1 MRPILYE
8 QNETLFENNGIGI
21 LHDAETCTVTEVRN
35 GEFELEMEY
44 PLNGDWI
51 GEIRTERYILAKP
64 NDFDEPHAFRIYETD
79 DDLDGKKRTVKAVT
93 STDSLS
99 GILVKPF
106 AAVTSTPMDVWARIK
121 AHAVDPVNINFATD
135 ITTTAAMQHD
145 EIKNVL
151 SLISGTEGSMVDV
164 FGGEVLRTNNQ
175 IYLYRRRGHERVTT
189 IRPRKNLKNIKIVTS
204 MSGKYTSILPYAKYT
219 PEGENQKEV
228 VVYGDVVKSKYYN
241 DYFTKRMSPIDVTSK
256 VKEGKKDNEVKVI
269 TKDMVDKVSKKY
281 FEQNYG
287 VDLPN
292 IKIDVDMVPLSDT
305 TAWEKA
311 IIKALINI
319 KLCDTVEVYVPKI
332 GVNIIVK
339 VNKIEYDVLSER
351 IKKISAST
359 SGHDRATL
367 AEVQRAEWK
376 QMTNKVIADVLAPLE
391 ESVNNVIT
399 SLDGKSKNF
408 FGPDTPPTEG
418 LKANDIWYKTIGE
431 GEVEMY
437 RYDGTQWNLI
447 IPSNFGDAIDK
458 KIADYEKEIKSK
470 LDEFSVSNEEMKAK
484 VDKVTSDANEILKRA
499 STDQAA
505 QIAAAQSKL
514 AQIEKDF
521 NANREYLTRKI
532 GELIASGTQDEL
544 ALSTY
549 KQEVNHHLA
558 ELEKTMVSYGGEVS
572 SIKTLISQ
580 TNEKIELAAEKYK
593 EVKGDVNAAKA
604 RLNLIP
610 NEINL
615 AVSNASGETKKY
627 TDAQIKLSEGRIT
640 SSVTSSLNGTIS
652 GLISSSVVQEAGVIR
667 QAINSAKD
675 DMINTARTN
684 TNTVVETKIGELRQS
699 LVETVK
705 SIPRKYGG
713 RNYISRS
720 DRQLYSGTYNLN
732 NGYYVMMG
740 YNFVGGKT
748 LKELGVDR
756 NTRLIIQY
764 KIKFDQS
771 VTNAR
776 SIVEFYGNDSF
787 ISGSWPENIPSY
799 PDIRGSNISSDGWET
814 RVGYINLNEAM
825 WSSANNIR
833 FRVDNTNNKPFT
845 IKDCILHSAD
855 SVVDWSA
862 AVEDNLY
869 DTGGLNILRN
879 GDFQFNLSDS
889 VRRNNDGSGLLPAP
903 PQNATT
909 DFWDPVYYGG
919 NNGITYDFGNHGFT
933 KFNKKGVIHIYGT
946 SRSFN
951 WIEQRIQTL
960 NFKRGDIITISAD
973 ISAEGDK
980 STWLS
985 DDIFTFELF
994 ALNASG
1000 QEKSYRHNF
1009 RRHED
1014 GLKDVV
1020 HGDGQF
1026 YRFGTSF
1033 ELEDNAVQFR
1043 FRIAIYPNKTV
1054 NLYFTNFQI
1063 EQTKF
1068 VNGFKKNPLD
1078 IDITQNTKFQD
1089 VVSRV
1094 DLFSRTLGENE
1105 NGINTKISQMV
1116 MKSDEIQSFVQ
1127 NGGSPSGNIVLD
1139 TDTFENAKS
1148 NMTNTP
1154 GVMSLSPTPG
1164 NYGTNPYRIIVNK
1177 TNDTQRWKGVTLPL
1191 TIDKVK
1197 TGDTFTVSFKYKINS
1212 SMHKSGSS
1220 NYVVELKDHTR
1231 NKGQAIWSS
1240 GTTIELNRWL
1250 TFKRTFN
1257 IDKDMTFDSKDMHPF
1272 YFWVDKA
1279 GDFEIKEIMM
1289 ARGNK
1294 LPDEYSPAS
1303 WGSATMVNQLSNSYA
1318 IRALNS
1324 ANSIVSEV
1332 NVNTNGIRF
1341 KGKNLEFDGDA
1352 LIHNGIIKNAHIAD
1366 ATISSAKVASLDA
1379 SKVVGLEGVF
1389 DNLLANKAKIR
1400 RIFTDGI
1407 DIGNTTTMYA
1417 TNGILQ
1423 ISHKGGLTKDVT
1435 IRSNGRISSPAW
1447 INGRVS
1453 NNADYTPVMTNV
1465 SMNTPLGPRIPVSQ
1479 SGITVY
1485 GVRTMFIVTFSKA
1498 DTNEYDTHTYL
1509 YLNDGS
1515 NQNHTWYVP
1524 LKWPKTQ
1531 NDWNNGF
1538 Y

>member
-21 LHDAETCTVTEVRN
+21 LHDAETCIVTEVRN

-106 AAVTSTPMDVWARIK
+106 AAVTSTPMNVWERIK
-121 AHAVDPVNINFATD
+121 AHAVDPINIKFATD
-135 ITTTAAMQHD
+135 ITTTSAMQHD

-228 VVYGDVVKSKYYN
+228 VVYGDVVRSKYYN

-256 VKEGKKDNEVKVI
+256 VKEGKKDQEVKVI
-269 TKDMVDKVSKKY
+269 TKDMVDKVSAKY

-311 IIKALINI
+311 IIRALINI

-332 GVNIIVK
+332 GVNITVK

-359 SGHDRATL
+359 SGHDRSTL

-391 ESVNNVIT
+391 ESVNTVIS
-399 SLDGKSKNF
+399 SLDGKNQNF

-447 IPSNFGDAIDK
+447 IPANFGDAIDK

-470 LDEFSVSNEEMKAK
+470 LDEFSVSNKEMKVK

-572 SIKTLISQ
+572 NIKTLISQ
-580 TNEKIELAAEKYK
+580 TNEKIELAAEKYE

-604 RLNLIP
+604 RLELIP

-615 AVSNASGETKKY
+615 GVSKAKGDSQKY

-667 QAINSAKD
+667 QAINSAKN
-675 DMINTARTN
+675 DMLNAARTN

-699 LVETVK
+699 LVETMK
-705 SIPRKYGG
+705 SIPKKYGG

-720 DRQLYSGTYNLN
+720 DRPVRSGRYVLN
-732 NGYYVMMG
+732 NNGFATFHGYS
-740 YNFVGGKT
+740 FIGGQT
-748 LKELGVDR
+748 LKELGLKLND
-756 NTRLIIQY
+756 RLIIQY
-764 KIKFDQS
+764 KIKFDSQ
-771 VTNAR
+771 VAKAR
-776 SIVEFYGNDSF
+776 SIVEFYSNTSF
-787 ISGSWPENIPSY
+787 IGPWPVNIPDY
-799 PDIRGSNISSDGWET
+799 PEINAKNISSDRWET
-814 RVGYINLNEAM
+814 RVGYITLTEEILNNA
-825 WSSANNIR
+825 IKVQ
-833 FRVDNTNNKPFT
+833 FRVDDTNNVPFT

-869 DTGGLNILRN
+869 DTGGQNLLRN
-879 GDFQFNLSDS
+879 GDFQLNITDEEK
-889 VRRNNDGSGLLPAP
+889 AK
-903 PQNATT
+903 T
-909 DFWDPVYYGG
+909 DFWEIIHYGDDQG
-919 NNGITYDFGNHGFT
+919 MKIDLGNHGYSN
-933 KFNKKGVIHIYGT
+933 FNQAKGIVHFYGT
-946 SRSFN
+946 SGSYH
-951 WIEQRIQTL
+951 WIEQKVYNL
-960 NFKRGDIITISAD
+960 NLQKGDMVTISAD
-973 ISAEGDK
+973 IATEGIQTNTWNSDSIFAVEMVTTSA
-980 STWLS
+980 TR
-985 DDIFTFELF
+985 
-994 ALNASG
+994 
-1000 QEKSYRHNF
+1000 QEKSYRHHF
-1009 RRHED
+1009 RNHED
-1014 GLKDVV
+1014 GIIDLVPFKRAFNRV
-1020 HGDGQF
+1020 G
-1026 YRFGTSF
+1026 YSF
-1033 ELEDNAVQFR
+1033 ELEEDAVEVAVKFVV
-1043 FRIAIYPNKTV
+1043 FPNKTL
-1054 NLYFTNFQI
+1054 NLYFRNFQL

-1068 VNGFKKNPLD
+1068 INGFKKNPLD
-1078 IDITQNTKFQD
+1078 VDLTQNTKFQD

-1094 DLFSRTLGENE
+1094 DLFSRTIGENE
-1105 NGINTKISQMV
+1105 NGINTKIAQMV

-1127 NGGSPSGNIVLD
+1127 NGGSPSNNIILD
-1139 TDTFENAKS
+1139 TDTFENALS
-1148 NMTNTP
+1148 TLTITP
-1154 GVMSLSPTPG
+1154 GVMVKSPTPG
-1164 NYGTNPYRIIVNK
+1164 NYGTNPYRITVYK
-1177 TNDTQRWKGVTLPL
+1177 TDDTQRWKGVSLPL
-1191 TIDKVK
+1191 TIQSVKV
-1197 TGDTFTVSFKYKINS
+1197 GETFTISFKYKINS
-1212 SMHKSGSS
+1212 TMDKRGSS
-1220 NYVVELKDHTR
+1220 TYTVELKDHTR
-1231 NKGQAIWSS
+1231 NKGQAIWSIGANS
-1240 GTTIELNRWL
+1240 TAIEFNKWL

-1257 IDKDMTFDSKDMHPF
+1257 IDKDMTFDSKDLHPF

-1289 ARGNK
+1289 ARGNS

-1303 WGSATMVNQLSNSYA
+1303 WGSATVVNQLSNSYA

-1341 KGKNLEFDGDA
+1341 KGKNLEFDGNA
-1352 LIHNGIIKNAHIAD
+1352 LIHNGVIKNAHIAN

-1389 DNLLANKAKIR
+1389 DKLIADKGKIR
-1400 RIFTDGI
+1400 RIWTDGI
-1407 DIGNTTTMYA
+1407 DIGNTTTLHA
-1417 TNGILQ
+1417 ANGILN
-1423 ISHKGGLTKDVT
+1423 ITHKDGITNRVT
-1435 IRSNGRISSPAW
+1435 IRSNGRIATPAW
-1447 INGRVS
+1447 FNGRATDS
-1453 NNADYTPVMTNV
+1453 AEYTPVMTNV
-1465 SMNTPLGPRIPVSQ
+1465 WVNSPLASVRNDVDVFAVRGLFMVRFKGQ
-1479 SGITVY
+1479 S
-1485 GVRTMFIVTFSKA
+1485 
-1498 DTNEYDTHTYL
+1498 NEYGSSCWL
-1509 YLNDGS
+1509 YVNDGS
-1515 NQNHTWYVP
+1515 NQNHTYYVP
-1524 LKWPKTQ
+1524 LERAQ
-1531 NDWNNGF
+1531 IQSDWNKGF
-1538 Y
+1538 R

>member
-79 DDLDGKKRTVKAVT
+79 DDLDGKKRIVKAVT

-106 AAVTSTPMDVWARIK
+106 AAVTSTPMNVWERIK
-121 AHAVDPVNINFATD
+121 AHAVDPINIEFATD
-135 ITTTAAMQHD
+135 ITTTSAIQHD

-228 VVYGDVVKSKYYN
+228 VVYGDVVRSRYYN

-256 VKEGKKDNEVKVI
+256 VKEGKKDQEVKVI
-269 TKDMVDKVSKKY
+269 TKAMVDKVSAKY

-332 GVNIIVK
+332 GVNIAVK

-359 SGHDRATL
+359 SGHDRSTL

-391 ESVNNVIT
+391 ESVNTVIS
-399 SLDGKSKNF
+399 SLDGKNQNF
-408 FGPDTPPTEG
+408 FGPDTPTTEG

-447 IPSNFGDAIDK
+447 IPANFGDAIDK

-499 STDQAA
+499 SKDQAA
-505 QIAAAQSKL
+505 AIAEAQSKL

-532 GELIASGTQDEL
+532 GELISSGTQDEL

-572 SIKTLISQ
+572 NIKTLISQ
-580 TNEKIELAAEKYK
+580 TNEKIELAAEKYE

-604 RLNLIP
+604 RLNFIP

-615 AVSNASGETKKY
+615 AVSNASGESKKY

-640 SSVTSSLNGTIS
+640 SSVTSSLNGTMA

-667 QAINSAKD
+667 QAINASKNEMLNA
-675 DMINTARTN
+675 ARTN

-699 LVETVK
+699 LVETMK
-705 SIPRKYGG
+705 SIPKKYGG

-720 DRQLYSGTYNLN
+720 DRPIRSGDYRLGGNGFSVFPGYS
-732 NGYYVMMG
+732 
-740 YNFVGGKT
+740 FIGGQT
-748 LKELGVDR
+748 LKELGVKLND
-756 NTRLIIQY
+756 RLIIQY
-764 KIKFDQS
+764 KIKFDS
-771 VTNAR
+771 RVTNAR
-776 SIVEFYGNDSF
+776 SIAEFYSNSTFVGL
-787 ISGSWPENIPSY
+787 WPKNIPDY
-799 PDIRGSNISSDGWET
+799 PAITEKNISSDEWET
-814 RVGYINLNEAM
+814 RVGYINLTAEM
-825 WSSANNIR
+825 WSSATKIN
-833 FRVDNTNNKPFT
+833 FRVDDTNNVPFT

-869 DTGGLNILRN
+869 DTGGQNLLRN
-879 GDFQFNLSDS
+879 GDFQLNIS
-889 VRRNNDGSGLLPAP
+889 PEEKAK
-903 PQNATT
+903 T
-909 DFWDPVYYGG
+909 DFWDIVHYDNDQGMKIDLG
-919 NNGITYDFGNHGFT
+919 NNGYSN
-933 KFNKKGVIHIYGT
+933 FNQAKGIVHFYGT
-946 SRSFN
+946 SGSYH
-951 WIEQRIQTL
+951 WIKQKVYNL
-960 NFKRGDIITISAD
+960 NLQKGDMVTISAD
-973 ISAEGDK
+973 IATEGIQTNTWNSDSIFAVEMVTISATRQD
-980 STWLS
+980 
-985 DDIFTFELF
+985 
-994 ALNASG
+994 
-1000 QEKSYRHNF
+1000 KSYRHHF
-1009 RRHED
+1009 RNHED
-1014 GLKDVV
+1014 GIIDLVPFRRAFNRV
-1020 HGDGQF
+1020 G
-1026 YRFGTSF
+1026 YSF
-1033 ELEDNAVQFR
+1033 ELKEDAVEVAVKFVV
-1043 FRIAIYPNKTV
+1043 FPNKTL
-1054 NLYFTNFQI
+1054 NLYFRNFQL

-1068 VNGFKKNPLD
+1068 INGFKKNPLD
-1078 IDITQNTKFQD
+1078 VDLTQNTKFQE

-1094 DLFSRTLGENE
+1094 DLFSRTIGENE
-1105 NGINTKISQMV
+1105 NGINTKIAQMV

-1127 NGGSPSGNIVLD
+1127 NGGSPSNNIILD
-1139 TDTFENAKS
+1139 TDTFENALS
-1148 NMTNTP
+1148 NLTITP
-1154 GVMSLSPTPG
+1154 GVMVKSPTPG
-1164 NYGTNPYRIIVNK
+1164 NYGKNPYRISVYK
-1177 TNDTQRWKGVTLPL
+1177 TNDTQRWRGVSLPL
-1191 TIDKVK
+1191 TIQSVKV
-1197 TGDTFTVSFKYKINS
+1197 GDTFTVSFKYKINS
-1212 SMHKSGSS
+1212 AMDKRGSS
-1220 NYVVELKDHTR
+1220 TYAVELRDHTR
-1231 NKGQAIWSS
+1231 NKGQTIWSIGANS
-1240 GTTIELNRWL
+1240 TSIEFNKWL

-1257 IDKDMTFDSKDMHPF
+1257 IDKDMTFDSKYLHPF

-1279 GDFEIKEIMM
+1279 GDFEIAEIMM

-1341 KGKNLEFDGDA
+1341 KGKNLEFDGNA

-1389 DNLLANKAKIR
+1389 DNLLANKATIR

-1407 DIGNTTTMYA
+1407 DIGNTSTLYA
-1417 TNGILQ
+1417 SNGVLN
-1423 ISHKGGLTKDVT
+1423 ISHKDGITNRVT
-1435 IRSNGRISSPAW
+1435 IRSNGRIATPAW
-1447 INGRVS
+1447 FNGRATDS
-1453 NNADYTPVMTNV
+1453 AEYTPVMTNV
-1465 SMNTPLGPRIPVSQ
+1465 WVNSPLASVRNDVDVFAVRGLFMVRFKGQ
-1479 SGITVY
+1479 S
-1485 GVRTMFIVTFSKA
+1485 
-1498 DTNEYDTHTYL
+1498 NEYGSSCWL
-1509 YLNDGS
+1509 YVNDGS
-1515 NQNHTWYVP
+1515 NQNHTYYVP
-1524 LKWPKTQ
+1524 LERAQTQ
-1531 NDWNNGF
+1531 SDWNKGF
-1538 Y
+1538 R

>member
-106 AAVTSTPMDVWARIK
+106 AAVTSTPMNVWERIK
-121 AHAVDPVNINFATD
+121 AHAVDPINIKFATD
-135 ITTTAAMQHD
+135 ITTTSAMQHD

-228 VVYGDVVKSKYYN
+228 VVYGDVVRSKYYN

-256 VKEGKKDNEVKVI
+256 VKEGKKDQEVKVI
-269 TKDMVDKVSKKY
+269 TKAMVDKVSAKY

-311 IIKALINI
+311 IIRALINI

-332 GVNIIVK
+332 GVNITVK

-359 SGHDRATL
+359 SGHDRSTL

-391 ESVNNVIT
+391 ESVNTVIY
-399 SLDGKSKNF
+399 SLDGKNQNF

-447 IPSNFGDAIDK
+447 IPANFGDAIDK

-499 STDQAA
+499 SKDQAA
-505 QIAAAQSKL
+505 AIAEAQSKL

-532 GELIASGTQDEL
+532 GELIVSGTQDEL

-572 SIKTLISQ
+572 NIKTLISQ
-580 TNEKIELAAEKYK
+580 TNEKIELAAEKYN

-615 AVSNASGETKKY
+615 AVSNASGESKKY

-667 QAINSAKD
+667 QAINSAKN
-675 DMINTARTN
+675 DMLNAARTN

-699 LVETVK
+699 LVETMK
-705 SIPRKYGG
+705 SIPKKYGG

-720 DRQLYSGTYNLN
+720 DRPIRSGDYRLGGNGFSVFPGYS
-732 NGYYVMMG
+732 
-740 YNFVGGKT
+740 FIGGQT
-748 LKELGVDR
+748 LKELGVKLND
-756 NTRLIIQY
+756 RLIIQY
-764 KIKFDQS
+764 KIKFDS
-771 VTNAR
+771 RVTNAR
-776 SIVEFYGNDSF
+776 SIAEFHSNSTFVGR
-787 ISGSWPENIPSY
+787 WPENIPDY
-799 PDIRGSNISSDGWET
+799 PAITEKNISSDEWET
-814 RVGYINLNEAM
+814 RVGYINLTAEM
-825 WSSANNIR
+825 WSSATKIN
-833 FRVDNTNNKPFT
+833 FRVDDTNNVPFT

-869 DTGGLNILRN
+869 DTGGQNLLRN
-879 GDFQFNLSDS
+879 GDFQLNISDEEK
-889 VRRNNDGSGLLPAP
+889 AK
-903 PQNATT
+903 T
-909 DFWDPVYYGG
+909 DFWGIVHY
-919 NNGITYDFGNHGFT
+919 NNDQGMKIDLGNHGYNN
-933 KFNKKGVIHIYGT
+933 FNQAKGIIHFYGT
-946 SRSFN
+946 SGHYH
-951 WIEQRIQTL
+951 WLEQRVYNL
-960 NFKRGDIITISAD
+960 NLQKGDMVTISAD
-973 ISAEGDK
+973 IATEGKDTT
-980 STWLS
+980 TWNS
-985 DDIFTFELF
+985 DNIFTFELF
-994 ALNASG
+994 TTSASG
-1000 QEKSYRHNF
+1000 KETAYKHKF
-1009 RRHED
+1009 RNHED
-1014 GLKDVV
+1014 GLIDLVP
-1020 HGDGQF
+1020 F
-1026 YRFGTSF
+1026 RRAFNRIGTSF
-1033 ELEDNAVQFR
+1033 ELTDNAVQVFVKITV
-1043 FRIAIYPNKTV
+1043 FPDKTL
-1054 NLYFTNFQI
+1054 NLYFRNFQL

-1068 VNGFKKNPLD
+1068 INGFKKNPLD
-1078 IDITQNTKFQD
+1078 VDLTQNTKFQE

-1094 DLFSRTLGENE
+1094 DLFSRTIGENE
-1105 NGINTKISQMV
+1105 NGINTKIAQMV
-1116 MKSDEIQSFVQ
+1116 MKSNEIQTFVA
-1127 NGGSPSGNIVLD
+1127 NGGSPSNNIILD
-1139 TDTFENAKS
+1139 TDTFENALS
-1148 NMTNTP
+1148 NLTITP
-1154 GVMSLSPTPG
+1154 GVIVKSPTPG
-1164 NYGTNPYRIIVNK
+1164 NYGKNPYRITVYK
-1177 TNDTQRWKGVTLPL
+1177 TNDTQRWKGVSLPL
-1191 TIDKVK
+1191 TIQSVKV
-1197 TGDTFTVSFKYKINS
+1197 GDTFTVSFKYKINS

-1220 NYVVELKDHTR
+1220 NYVVELKDHNR
-1231 NKGQAIWSS
+1231 QKGQIIWSS
-1240 GTTIELNRWL
+1240 GTTIELDKWI

-1289 ARGNK
+1289 ARGNS
-1294 LPDEYSPAS
+1294 LPDEYSPGS
-1303 WGSATMVNQLSNSYA
+1303 WGSATVVNQLSNSYA

-1341 KGKNLEFDGDA
+1341 KGKNLEFDGNA
-1352 LIHNGIIKNAHIAD
+1352 LIHNGVIKNAHIAD

-1407 DIGNTTTMYA
+1407 DIGNTSTLYA
-1417 TNGILQ
+1417 SNGVLN
-1423 ISHKGGLTKDVT
+1423 ISHKDGITNRVT
-1435 IRSNGRISSPAW
+1435 IRSNGRIATPAW
-1447 INGRVS
+1447 FNGRATDS
-1453 NNADYTPVMTNV
+1453 AEYTPVMTNV
-1465 SMNTPLGPRIPVSQ
+1465 WVNSPLASVRNDVDVFAVRGLFMVRFKGQ
-1479 SGITVY
+1479 S
-1485 GVRTMFIVTFSKA
+1485 
-1498 DTNEYDTHTYL
+1498 NEYGSSCWL
-1509 YLNDGS
+1509 YVNDGS
-1515 NQNHTWYVP
+1515 NQNHTYYVP
-1524 LKWPKTQ
+1524 LERAQTQ
-1531 NDWNNGF
+1531 SDWNKGF
-1538 Y
+1538 R

>member
-106 AAVTSTPMDVWARIK
+106 AAVTSTPMNVWERIK
-121 AHAVDPVNINFATD
+121 AHAVDPINIKFATD
-135 ITTTAAMQHD
+135 ITTTSAMQHD

-228 VVYGDVVKSKYYN
+228 VVYGDVVRSRYYN

-256 VKEGKKDNEVKVI
+256 VKEGKKDQEVKVI
-269 TKDMVDKVSKKY
+269 TKDMVDKVSAKY

-311 IIKALINI
+311 IIRALINI

-332 GVNIIVK
+332 GVNITVK

-359 SGHDRATL
+359 SGHDRSTL

-391 ESVNNVIT
+391 ESVNTVIS
-399 SLDGKSKNF
+399 SLDGKNQNF

-470 LDEFSVSNEEMKAK
+470 LDEFSVSNEAMKVK

-521 NANREYLTRKI
+521 NANREYLTQKI

-572 SIKTLISQ
+572 NIKTLISQ
-580 TNEKIELAAEKYK
+580 TNEKIELAAEKYN

-615 AVSNASGETKKY
+615 AVSNASGESKKY

-640 SSVTSSLNGTIS
+640 SSVTSSLNGTMA

-675 DMINTARTN
+675 DMLNTARKN
-684 TNTVVETKIGELRQS
+684 TNTIVETKIGELRQS
-699 LVETVK
+699 LVETMK
-705 SIPRKYGG
+705 SIPKKYGG

-720 DRQLYSGTYNLN
+720 DRPIRSGDYRLGGNGFSVFPGYS
-732 NGYYVMMG
+732 
-740 YNFVGGKT
+740 FIGGQT
-748 LKELGVDR
+748 LKELGVKLND
-756 NTRLIIQY
+756 RLIIQY
-764 KIKFDQS
+764 KIKFDS
-771 VTNAR
+771 RVTNAR
-776 SIVEFYGNDSF
+776 SISEFHSNSTFVGR
-787 ISGSWPENIPSY
+787 WPENIPDY
-799 PDIRGSNISSDGWET
+799 PAITEKNISSDEWET
-814 RVGYINLNEAM
+814 RVGYINLTAEM
-825 WSSANNIR
+825 WSSATKIN
-833 FRVDNTNNKPFT
+833 FRVDDTNNVPFT

-869 DTGGLNILRN
+869 DTGGQNLLRN
-879 GDFQFNLSDS
+879 GDFQLNISDEEK
-889 VRRNNDGSGLLPAP
+889 AK
-903 PQNATT
+903 T
-909 DFWDPVYYGG
+909 DFWGIVHY
-919 NNGITYDFGNHGFT
+919 NNDQGMKIDLGNHGYNN
-933 KFNKKGVIHIYGT
+933 FNQAKGIIHFYGT
-946 SRSFN
+946 SGHYH
-951 WIEQRIQTL
+951 WLEQMVYNL
-960 NFKRGDIITISAD
+960 NLQKGDMVTISAD
-973 ISAEGDK
+973 IATEGKDTT
-980 STWLS
+980 TWNS
-985 DDIFTFELF
+985 DNIFTFELF
-994 ALNASG
+994 TTSASG
-1000 QEKSYRHNF
+1000 KETVYRHKF
-1009 RRHED
+1009 RNHED
-1014 GLKDVV
+1014 GLIDLVP
-1020 HGDGQF
+1020 F
-1026 YRFGTSF
+1026 RRAFNRIGTSF
-1033 ELEDNAVQFR
+1033 ELTDDAVQVFVKITV
-1043 FRIAIYPNKTV
+1043 FPDKTL
-1054 NLYFTNFQI
+1054 NLYFRNFQL

-1068 VNGFKKNPLD
+1068 INGFKKNPLD
-1078 IDITQNTKFQD
+1078 VDLTQNTKFQE

-1094 DLFSRTLGENE
+1094 DLFSRTIGENE
-1105 NGINTKISQMV
+1105 NGINTKIAQMV
-1116 MKSDEIQSFVQ
+1116 MKSNEIQTFVA
-1127 NGGSPSGNIVLD
+1127 NGGSPSNNIILD
-1139 TDTFENAKS
+1139 TDTFENALS
-1148 NMTNTP
+1148 NLTITP
-1154 GVMSLSPTPG
+1154 GVMVKSPTPG
-1164 NYGTNPYRIIVNK
+1164 NYGKNPYRITVYK
-1177 TNDTQRWKGVTLPL
+1177 TNDTQRWKGVSLPL
-1191 TIDKVK
+1191 TIQSVKV
-1197 TGDTFTVSFKYKINS
+1197 GDTFTLSFKYKINS

-1231 NKGQAIWSS
+1231 QKGQEIWSS
-1240 GTTIELNRWL
+1240 GTTIELDKWI

-1257 IDKDMTFDSKDMHPF
+1257 IDKDMTFDSKDLHPF

-1289 ARGNK
+1289 ARGNS
-1294 LPDEYSPAS
+1294 LPDEYSPGS
-1303 WGSATMVNQLSNSYA
+1303 WGSATVVNQLSNSYA

-1341 KGKNLEFDGDA
+1341 KGKNLEFDGNA
-1352 LIHNGIIKNAHIAD
+1352 LIHNGVIKNAHIAD

-1407 DIGNTTTMYA
+1407 DIGNTSTLYA
-1417 TNGILQ
+1417 SNGVLN
-1423 ISHKGGLTKDVT
+1423 ISHKDGITNRVT
-1435 IRSNGRISSPAW
+1435 IRSNGRIATPAW
-1447 INGRVS
+1447 FNGRATDS
-1453 NNADYTPVMTNV
+1453 AEYTPVMTNV
-1465 SMNTPLGPRIPVSQ
+1465 WVNSPLASVRNDVDVFAVRGLFMVRFKGQ
-1479 SGITVY
+1479 S
-1485 GVRTMFIVTFSKA
+1485 
-1498 DTNEYDTHTYL
+1498 NEYGSSCWL
-1509 YLNDGS
+1509 YVNDGS
-1515 NQNHTWYVP
+1515 NQNHTYYVP
-1524 LKWPKTQ
+1524 LERAQTQ
-1531 NDWNNGF
+1531 SDWNKGF
-1538 Y
+1538 R

>member
-106 AAVTSTPMDVWARIK
+106 AAVTSTPMNVWERIK
-121 AHAVDPVNINFATD
+121 AHAVDPINIKFATD
-135 ITTTAAMQHD
+135 ITTSSAMQHD

-228 VVYGDVVKSKYYN
+228 VVYGDVVRSRYYN

-256 VKEGKKDNEVKVI
+256 VKEGKKDQEVKVI
-269 TKDMVDKVSKKY
+269 TKAMVDKVSAKY

-311 IIKALINI
+311 IIRALINI

-332 GVNIIVK
+332 GVNITVK

-359 SGHDRATL
+359 SGHDRSTL

-391 ESVNNVIT
+391 ESVNTVIS
-399 SLDGKSKNF
+399 SLDGKNQNF

-447 IPSNFGDAIDK
+447 IPANFGDAIDK

-470 LDEFSVSNEEMKAK
+470 LDEFSISNEEMKAK

-499 STDQAA
+499 STDQAT

-572 SIKTLISQ
+572 NIKTLISQ
-580 TNEKIELAAEKYK
+580 TNEKIELAAEKYN
-593 EVKGDVNAAKA
+593 EVKGDVNATKA

-615 AVSNASGETKKY
+615 AVSNASGESKKY

-640 SSVTSSLNGTIS
+640 SSVTSSLNGTMA

-667 QAINSAKD
+667 QAINSAKN
-675 DMINTARTN
+675 DMLSAARTN
-684 TNTVVETKIGELRQS
+684 TNTVVETKIGELRQN
-699 LVETVK
+699 LVETMK
-705 SIPRKYGG
+705 SIPKKYGG

-720 DRQLYSGTYNLN
+720 DRPIRSGDYRLGRNGFSVFPGYS
-732 NGYYVMMG
+732 
-740 YNFVGGKT
+740 FIGGQT
-748 LKELGVDR
+748 LKELGVKLND
-756 NTRLIIQY
+756 RLIIQY
-764 KIKFDQS
+764 KIKFNS
-771 VTNAR
+771 RVTNAR
-776 SIVEFYGNDSF
+776 SIAEFHSNSTFVGR
-787 ISGSWPENIPSY
+787 WPENIPDY
-799 PDIRGSNISSDGWET
+799 PAITEKNISSDEWET
-814 RVGYINLNEAM
+814 RVGYINLTAEM
-825 WSSANNIR
+825 WSSATKIN
-833 FRVDNTNNKPFT
+833 FRVDDTNNVPFT

-869 DTGGLNILRN
+869 DTGGQNLLRN
-879 GDFQFNLSDS
+879 GDFQLNISDEEK
-889 VRRNNDGSGLLPAP
+889 AK
-903 PQNATT
+903 T
-909 DFWDPVYYGG
+909 DFWGIVHY
-919 NNGITYDFGNHGFT
+919 NNDQGMKIDLGNHGYNN
-933 KFNKKGVIHIYGT
+933 FNQAKGIIHFYGT
-946 SRSFN
+946 SGHYH
-951 WIEQRIQTL
+951 WLEQRVYNL
-960 NFKRGDIITISAD
+960 NLQKGDMVTISSD
-973 ISAEGDK
+973 IATEGKDTT
-980 STWLS
+980 TWNS
-985 DDIFTFELF
+985 DNIFTFELF
-994 ALNASG
+994 TTSASG
-1000 QEKSYRHNF
+1000 KETAYRHKF
-1009 RRHED
+1009 RNHED
-1014 GLKDVV
+1014 GLIDLVP
-1020 HGDGQF
+1020 F
-1026 YRFGTSF
+1026 RRAFNRIGTSF
-1033 ELEDNAVQFR
+1033 ELTDDAVQVFVKITV
-1043 FRIAIYPNKTV
+1043 FPNKTL
-1054 NLYFTNFQI
+1054 NLYFRNFQL

-1068 VNGFKKNPLD
+1068 INGFKKNPLD
-1078 IDITQNTKFQD
+1078 VDLTQNTKFQE

-1094 DLFSRTLGENE
+1094 DLFSRTIGENE
-1105 NGINTKISQMV
+1105 NGINTKIAQMV
-1116 MKSDEIQSFVQ
+1116 MKSNEIQTFVA
-1127 NGGSPSGNIVLD
+1127 NGGSPSNNIILD
-1139 TDTFENAKS
+1139 TDTFENALS
-1148 NMTNTP
+1148 NLTITP
-1154 GVMSLSPTPG
+1154 GVMVKSPTPG
-1164 NYGTNPYRIIVNK
+1164 NYGMNPYRITVYK
-1177 TNDTQRWKGVTLPL
+1177 TNDTQRWKGVSLPL
-1191 TIDKVK
+1191 TIQSVKV
-1197 TGDTFTVSFKYKINS
+1197 GDTFTVSFKYKINS

-1220 NYVVELKDHTR
+1220 VYAVELKDHTR
-1231 NKGQAIWSS
+1231 QKGQAIWYS
-1240 GTTIELNRWL
+1240 GTTIELDKWI

-1257 IDKDMTFDSKDMHPF
+1257 IDKDMTFDSKYMHPF

-1279 GDFEIKEIMM
+1279 GDFEIKELMM
-1289 ARGNK
+1289 ARGNS
-1294 LPDEYSPAS
+1294 LPDEYSPGS
-1303 WGSATMVNQLSNSYA
+1303 WGSATVVNQLSNSYA

-1341 KGKNLEFDGDA
+1341 KGKNLEFDGNA
-1352 LIHNGIIKNAHIAD
+1352 LIHNGVIKNAHIAD

-1407 DIGNTTTMYA
+1407 DIGNTSTLYA
-1417 TNGILQ
+1417 SNGVLN
-1423 ISHKGGLTKDVT
+1423 ISHKDGITNRVT
-1435 IRSNGRISSPAW
+1435 IRSNGRIATPAW
-1447 INGRVS
+1447 FNGRATDS
-1453 NNADYTPVMTNV
+1453 AEYTPVMTNV
-1465 SMNTPLGPRIPVSQ
+1465 WVNSPLASVRNDVDVFAVRGLFMVRFQGQ
-1479 SGITVY
+1479 S
-1485 GVRTMFIVTFSKA
+1485 
-1498 DTNEYDTHTYL
+1498 NEYGSSCWL
-1509 YLNDGS
+1509 YVNDGS
-1515 NQNHTWYVP
+1515 NQNHTYYVP
-1524 LKWPKTQ
+1524 LERAQTQ
-1531 NDWNNGF
+1531 SDWNKGF
-1538 Y
+1538 R

>member
-106 AAVTSTPMDVWARIK
+106 AAVTSTPMNVWERIK
-121 AHAVDPVNINFATD
+121 AHAVDPINIKFATD
-135 ITTTAAMQHD
+135 ITTTSAMQHD

-228 VVYGDVVKSKYYN
+228 VVYGDVVRSKYYN

-256 VKEGKKDNEVKVI
+256 VKEGKKDQEVKVI
-269 TKDMVDKVSKKY
+269 TKAMVDKVSAKY

-311 IIKALINI
+311 IIRALINI

-332 GVNIIVK
+332 GVNITVK

-359 SGHDRATL
+359 SGHDRSTL

-376 QMTNKVIADVLAPLE
+376 QMANKVIADVLAPLE
-391 ESVNNVIT
+391 ESVNTVIS
-399 SLDGKSKNF
+399 SLDGKNQNF

-447 IPSNFGDAIDK
+447 IPANFGDAIDK

-514 AQIEKDF
+514 AKIEKDF
-521 NANREYLTRKI
+521 NANREYLTQKI

-572 SIKTLISQ
+572 NIKTLISQ
-580 TNEKIELAAEKYK
+580 TNEKIELAAEKYE
-593 EVKGDVNAAKA
+593 EVKGDVTAAKA
-604 RLNLIP
+604 RLELIP

-615 AVSNASGETKKY
+615 GVSKAKGDSQKY

-640 SSVTSSLNGTIS
+640 SSVTSSLNGTMA

-675 DMINTARTN
+675 DMINAARTN

-799 PDIRGSNISSDGWET
+799 PEIRDSNISSDGWET

-833 FRVDNTNNKPFT
+833 FRVDGSNNKPFT

-889 VRRNNDGSGLLPAP
+889 VRRNNDGSRLLPAP

-951 WIEQRIQTL
+951 WIEQRIQNL

-985 DDIFTFELF
+985 YDIFTFELF
-994 ALNASG
+994 SLNASG

-1009 RRHED
+1009 RSHED

-1043 FRIAIYPNKTV
+1043 FRIAIYPKKTV

-1078 IDITQNTKFQD
+1078 FDITQNTKFQD

-1094 DLFSRTLGENE
+1094 DLFSRTLGESE

-1127 NGGSPSGNIVLD
+1127 NGGSPSGNIILD

-1164 NYGTNPYRIIVNK
+1164 NYGKNPYRIIVNK

-1191 TIDKVK
+1191 TIQSVKV
-1197 TGDTFTVSFKYKINS
+1197 GDTFTVSFKYRINS
-1212 SMHKSGSS
+1212 AIDKRGSS
-1220 NYVVELKDHTR
+1220 TYAIELKDHTR
-1231 NKGQAIWSS
+1231 QKSQGIWSIGANS
-1240 GTTIELNRWL
+1240 ASIEFNKWI

-1279 GDFEIKEIMM
+1279 GEFEIAEIMM

-1332 NVNTNGIRF
+1332 NINSNGIRF
-1341 KGKNLEFDGDA
+1341 KGKNLEFDGNA

-1407 DIGNTTTMYA
+1407 DIGNTTTLYA
-1417 TNGILQ
+1417 TNGVLN
-1423 ISHKGGLTKDVT
+1423 ISHKGGLTNAVT
-1435 IRSNGRISSPAW
+1435 IRSNGRIATPAW
-1447 INGRVS
+1447 FNGRATDDA
-1453 NNADYTPVMTNV
+1453 NYTPVMTNI
-1465 SMNTPLGPRIPVSQ
+1465 SYNNPLAPRNAGV
-1479 SGITVY
+1479 TVY
-1485 GVRTMFIVTFSKA
+1485 GVRGLFMITFSGQ
-1498 DTNEYDTHTYL
+1498 TNEYGSNAWL
-1509 YLNDGS
+1509 YINDGS
-1515 NQNHTWYVP
+1515 NQNHTYFVP
-1524 LKWPKTQ
+1524 LKKAGNQ
-1531 NDWNNGF
+1531 GDWNNGF

>member
-106 AAVTSTPMDVWARIK
+106 AAVTSTPMNVWERIK
-121 AHAVDPVNINFATD
+121 AHAVDPINIKFATD
-135 ITTTAAMQHD
+135 ITTTSAMEHD

-228 VVYGDVVKSKYYN
+228 VVYGDVVRSKYYN

-256 VKEGKKDNEVKVI
+256 VKEGKKDQEVKVI
-269 TKDMVDKVSKKY
+269 TKAMVDKVSAKY

-311 IIKALINI
+311 IIRALINI

-332 GVNIIVK
+332 GVNITVK

-359 SGHDRATL
+359 SGHDRSTL

-391 ESVNNVIT
+391 ESVNTVIS
-399 SLDGKSKNF
+399 SLDGKNQNF

-447 IPSNFGDAIDK
+447 IPANFGDAIDK

-470 LDEFSVSNEEMKAK
+470 LDEFSVSNEEMKTK
-484 VDKVTSDANEILKRA
+484 VDKVMTDANEILKRA

-505 QIAAAQSKL
+505 AIAEAQSKL

-532 GELIASGTQDEL
+532 GELISSETQDEL

-572 SIKTLISQ
+572 NIKTLISQ
-580 TNEKIELAAEKYK
+580 TNEKIELAAEKYE

-615 AVSNASGETKKY
+615 AVSNASGESKKY

-640 SSVTSSLNGTIS
+640 SSVTSSLNGTMD

-675 DMINTARTN
+675 DMLNAARTN

-748 LKELGVDR
+748 LKELGVAR

-776 SIVEFYGNDSF
+776 SIVEFYGNDLF
-787 ISGSWPENIPSY
+787 ISNSWPENIPSY
-799 PDIRGSNISSDGWET
+799 PEIKGFNISSDGWET
-814 RVGYINLNEAM
+814 RVGYINLNDAM

-833 FRVDNTNNKPFT
+833 FRIDGSNNIPFT

-869 DTGGLNILRN
+869 DTGGINILRN

-889 VRRNNDGSGLLPAP
+889 VRRNNDGSRLLPAP
-903 PQNATT
+903 SQNATT

-946 SRSFN
+946 SKSFN
-951 WIEQRIQTL
+951 WIEQRIQNL

-973 ISAEGDK
+973 ISAEGNK

-1000 QEKSYRHNF
+1000 QEKSYRHKF
-1009 RRHED
+1009 RNHED

-1043 FRIAIYPNKTV
+1043 FRIAIYPKKTV

-1078 IDITQNTKFQD
+1078 VDITQNTKFQD

-1094 DLFSRTLGENE
+1094 DLFSRTLGESE

-1164 NYGTNPYRIIVNK
+1164 NYGTNPYRITVNK
-1177 TNDTQRWKGVTLPL
+1177 TNDMQRWKGVTLPL
-1191 TIDKVK
+1191 TIRSVKV
-1197 TGDTFTVSFKYKINS
+1197 GDTFTVSFKYKINS

-1220 NYVVELKDHTR
+1220 VYVVELKDHTR
-1231 NKGQAIWSS
+1231 DKGQAIWYS
-1240 GTTIELNRWL
+1240 GTTIELNKWI

-1279 GDFEIKEIMM
+1279 GEFEIAEIMM

-1303 WGSATMVNQLSNSYA
+1303 WGSATIVNQLSNSYA

-1341 KGKNLEFDGDA
+1341 KGKNLEFDGNA
-1352 LIHNGIIKNAHIAD
+1352 LIHNGVIKNAHIAD
-1366 ATISSAKVASLDA
+1366 ATISSAKVATLDA
-1379 SKVVGLEGVF
+1379 SKVVGLEAVF
-1389 DNLLANKAKIR
+1389 DNLLANKAKIK

-1407 DIGNTTTMYA
+1407 DIGNTTTVYA
-1417 TNGILQ
+1417 SNGVLN
-1423 ISHKGGLTKDVT
+1423 ISHKGGLTNTIT
-1435 IRSNGRISSPAW
+1435 IRSNGRIATPAW
-1447 INGRVS
+1447 FYGRATDDA
-1453 NNADYTPVMTNV
+1453 NYTPVMTNV
-1465 SMNTPLGPRIPVSQ
+1465 SYNNPLAPRNAGV
-1479 SGITVY
+1479 TVY
-1485 GVRTMFIVTFSKA
+1485 GVRGLFMITFSGQ
-1498 DTNEYDTHTYL
+1498 TNEYGSSSWL
-1509 YLNDGS
+1509 YVNDGS
-1515 NQNHTWYVP
+1515 DKNHTYYVP
-1524 LKWPKTQ
+1524 LKKARNQ
-1531 NDWNNGF
+1531 GDWNNGF

>member
-21 LHDAETCTVTEVRN
+21 LHDSETCTVTEVRN

-106 AAVTSTPMDVWARIK
+106 AAVTSTPMNVWERIK
-121 AHAVDPVNINFATD
+121 AHAVDPINIKFATD
-135 ITTTAAMQHD
+135 ITTTSAMQHD

-228 VVYGDVVKSKYYN
+228 VVYGDVVRSKYYN

-256 VKEGKKDNEVKVI
+256 VKEGKKDQEVKVI
-269 TKDMVDKVSKKY
+269 TKAMVDKVSAKY

-311 IIKALINI
+311 IIRALINI

-332 GVNIIVK
+332 GVNITVK

-359 SGHDRATL
+359 SGHDRSTL

-391 ESVNNVIT
+391 ESVNTVIS
-399 SLDGKSKNF
+399 SLDGKNQNF

-499 STDQAA
+499 SKDQAA
-505 QIAAAQSKL
+505 AIAEAQSKL

-532 GELIASGTQDEL
+532 GELITSGTQDEL

-572 SIKTLISQ
+572 NIKTLISQ
-580 TNEKIELAAEKYK
+580 TNEKIELAAEKYN

-610 NEINL
+610 NKINL
-615 AVSNASGETKKY
+615 AVSNASGESKKY

-640 SSVTSSLNGTIS
+640 SSVTSSLNGTMA

-667 QAINSAKD
+667 QAINSAKN
-675 DMINTARTN
+675 DMLSAARTN

-699 LVETVK
+699 LVETMK
-705 SIPRKYGG
+705 SIPKKYGG

-720 DRQLYSGTYNLN
+720 DRPVRSGDYRLGGNGFSVFPGYS
-732 NGYYVMMG
+732 
-740 YNFVGGKT
+740 FIGGQT
-748 LKELGVDR
+748 LKELGVKLND
-756 NTRLIIQY
+756 RLIIQY
-764 KIKFDQS
+764 KIKFDS
-771 VTNAR
+771 RVTNAR
-776 SIVEFYGNDSF
+776 SIAEFYSNSTFVGR
-787 ISGSWPENIPSY
+787 WPENIPDY
-799 PDIRGSNISSDGWET
+799 PAITEKNISSDEWET
-814 RVGYINLNEAM
+814 RVGYINLTAEM
-825 WSSANNIR
+825 WSSATNIN
-833 FRVDNTNNKPFT
+833 FRVDDTNNVPFT

-869 DTGGLNILRN
+869 DTGGQNLLRN
-879 GDFQFNLSDS
+879 GDFQLNISDEEK
-889 VRRNNDGSGLLPAP
+889 AK
-903 PQNATT
+903 T
-909 DFWDPVYYGG
+909 DFWGIVHY
-919 NNGITYDFGNHGFT
+919 NNDQGMKIDLGNHGYNN
-933 KFNKKGVIHIYGT
+933 FNQAKGIIHFYGT
-946 SRSFN
+946 SGHYH
-951 WIEQRIQTL
+951 WLEQRVYNL
-960 NFKRGDIITISAD
+960 NLQKGDMVTISAD
-973 ISAEGDK
+973 IATEFK
-980 STWLS
+980 NTTTWNS
-985 DDIFTFELF
+985 DNIFTFELF
-994 ALNASG
+994 TTSASG
-1000 QEKSYRHNF
+1000 KETAYRHKF
-1009 RRHED
+1009 RNHED
-1014 GLKDVV
+1014 GLIDLVP
-1020 HGDGQF
+1020 F
-1026 YRFGTSF
+1026 RRAFNRIGTSF
-1033 ELEDNAVQFR
+1033 ELTDDAVQVFVKITV
-1043 FRIAIYPNKTV
+1043 FPDKTL
-1054 NLYFTNFQI
+1054 NLYFRNFQL

-1068 VNGFKKNPLD
+1068 INGFKKNPLD
-1078 IDITQNTKFQD
+1078 VDLTQNTKFQE

-1094 DLFSRTLGENE
+1094 DLFSRTIGENE
-1105 NGINTKISQMV
+1105 NGINTKIAQMV
-1116 MKSDEIQSFVQ
+1116 MKSNEIQTFVA
-1127 NGGSPSGNIVLD
+1127 NGGSPSNNIILD
-1139 TDTFENAKS
+1139 TDTFENALS
-1148 NMTNTP
+1148 NLTITP
-1154 GVMSLSPTPG
+1154 GVMVKSPTPG
-1164 NYGTNPYRIIVNK
+1164 NYGKNPYRITVYK
-1177 TNDTQRWKGVTLPL
+1177 TNDTQRWRGVSLPL
-1191 TIDKVK
+1191 TIQSVKV
-1197 TGDTFTVSFKYKINS
+1197 GDTFTVSFKYKINS

-1220 NYVVELKDHTR
+1220 SYVVELKDHTR
-1231 NKGQAIWSS
+1231 QKGQTIWSS
-1240 GTTIELNRWL
+1240 GTTIELDKWI

-1257 IDKDMTFDSKDMHPF
+1257 IDKDMTFDSKDLHPF

-1289 ARGNK
+1289 ARGNS
-1294 LPDEYSPAS
+1294 LPDEYSPGS

-1332 NVNTNGIRF
+1332 NVNTNGVRF
-1341 KGKNLEFDGDA
+1341 KGKNLEFDGNA
-1352 LIHNGIIKNAHIAD
+1352 LIHNGVIKNAHIAD

-1407 DIGNTTTMYA
+1407 DIGNTSTLYA
-1417 TNGILQ
+1417 SNGVLN
-1423 ISHKGGLTKDVT
+1423 ISHKDGITNRVT
-1435 IRSNGRISSPAW
+1435 IRSNGRIATPAW
-1447 INGRVS
+1447 FNGRATDS
-1453 NNADYTPVMTNV
+1453 AEYTPVMTNV
-1465 SMNTPLGPRIPVSQ
+1465 WVNSPLAS
-1479 SGITVY
+1479 
-1485 GVRTMFIVTFSKA
+1485 VRNDVDVFAVRGLFMVRFKRQI
-1498 DTNEYDTHTYL
+1498 NEYGSSCWL
-1509 YLNDGS
+1509 YVNDGS
-1515 NQNHTWYVP
+1515 NQNHTYYVP
-1524 LKWPKTQ
+1524 LERAQTQ
-1531 NDWNNGF
+1531 SDWNKGF
-1538 Y
+1538 R

>member
-51 GEIRTERYILAKP
+51 SEIRTERYILAKP

-121 AHAVDPVNINFATD
+121 VHAVDPININFATD

-228 VVYGDVVKSKYYN
+228 VVYGDVVRSKYYN

-256 VKEGKKDNEVKVI
+256 VKEGKKDQEVKVI
-269 TKDMVDKVSKKY
+269 TKAMVDKVSAKY

-311 IIKALINI
+311 IIRALINI

-332 GVNIIVK
+332 GVNITVK

-359 SGHDRATL
+359 SGHDRSTL

-391 ESVNNVIT
+391 ESVNTVIS
-399 SLDGKSKNF
+399 SLDGKNQNF

-447 IPSNFGDAIDK
+447 IPANFGDAIDK

-470 LDEFSVSNEEMKAK
+470 LDEFSVSNEAMKAK

-549 KQEVNHHLA
+549 KQEVNHHLS

-572 SIKTLISQ
+572 NIKTLISQ

-604 RLNLIP
+604 RLELIP

-615 AVSNASGETKKY
+615 AVSNASGESKKY

-640 SSVTSSLNGTIS
+640 SSVSNSLNGTIS

-675 DMINTARTN
+675 DMLNAARTN

-720 DRQLYSGTYNLN
+720 DKQLYSGTYNLN

-748 LKELGVDR
+748 LKKLGVDR

-776 SIVEFYGNDSF
+776 SIVEFYGNDLF

-799 PDIRGSNISSDGWET
+799 PEIRGSNISSDGWET
-814 RVGYINLNEAM
+814 RVGYINLNEDM

-869 DTGGLNILRN
+869 DTGGINILRN

-903 PQNATT
+903 TQNATT

-951 WIEQRIQTL
+951 WIEQRIQNL

-1009 RRHED
+1009 RNHED

-1043 FRIAIYPNKTV
+1043 FRIAIYPKKTV

-1127 NGGSPSGNIVLD
+1127 NGGSPSGNIILD
-1139 TDTFENAKS
+1139 TDTFEHALS
-1148 NMTNTP
+1148 NFTNTP
-1154 GVMSLSPTPG
+1154 NEVSKSPTPG
-1164 NYGTNPYRIIVNK
+1164 NYGKNPYRITVNK
-1177 TNDTQRWKGVTLPL
+1177 SDLSRRWQGVTLPL
-1191 TIDKVK
+1191 TIGSVK
-1197 TGDTFTVSFKYKINS
+1197 AGETFTISFKYKINKAMDRRGTS
-1212 SMHKSGSS
+1212 TYYM
-1220 NYVVELKDHTR
+1220 ELKDHTR
-1231 NKGQAIWSS
+1231 QKATGIWNINSNTPAGS
-1240 GTTIELNRWL
+1240 IQYDTWVP
-1250 TFKRTFN
+1250 FKRTFN

-1341 KGKNLEFDGDA
+1341 KGKNLEFDGNA
-1352 LIHNGIIKNAHIAD
+1352 LIHNGVIKNAHIAD
-1366 ATISSAKVASLDA
+1366 ATISSAKVATLDA
-1379 SKVVGLEGVF
+1379 SKVVGLEAVF
-1389 DNLLANKAKIR
+1389 NNLIAKQAAIQR
-1400 RIFTDGI
+1400 LFTSGI
-1407 DIGNTTTMYA
+1407 DIGDTTTLYA
-1417 TNGILQ
+1417 KDGILN
-1423 ISHKGGLTKDVT
+1423 ILYKGGLTKDVT
-1435 IRSNGRISSPAW
+1435 IRSNGRMAGPTW
-1447 INGRVS
+1447 FNGRVTS
-1453 NNADYTPVMTNV
+1453 STDYTPVMTNV
-1465 SMNTPLGPRIPVSQ
+1465 WVNSPLWPRNNGVNI
-1479 SGITVY
+1479 Y
-1485 GVRTMFIVTFSKA
+1485 GVRGLFMITFS
-1498 DTNEYDTHTYL
+1498 DETNEYGSSAWL
-1509 YLNDGS
+1509 YVNDGS
-1515 NQNHTWYVP
+1515 IKNHTYYVP
-1524 LKWPKTQ
+1524 LKKAGNQ
-1531 NDWNNGF
+1531 GDWNNGF

>member
-106 AAVTSTPMDVWARIK
+106 AAVTSTPMNVWERIK
-121 AHAVDPVNINFATD
+121 AHAVDPINIKFATD
-135 ITTTAAMQHD
+135 ITTTSAMQHD

-228 VVYGDVVKSKYYN
+228 VVYGDVVRSRYYN

-256 VKEGKKDNEVKVI
+256 VKEGKKDQEVKVI
-269 TKDMVDKVSKKY
+269 TKDMVDKVSAKY

-311 IIKALINI
+311 IIRALINI

-332 GVNIIVK
+332 GVNITVK

-359 SGHDRATL
+359 SGHDRSTL

-391 ESVNNVIT
+391 ESVNTVIS
-399 SLDGKSKNF
+399 SLDGKNQNF

-470 LDEFSVSNEEMKAK
+470 LDEFSVSNEAMKVK

-521 NANREYLTRKI
+521 NANREYLTQKI

-572 SIKTLISQ
+572 NIKTLISQ
-580 TNEKIELAAEKYK
+580 TNEKIELAAEKYN

-615 AVSNASGETKKY
+615 AVSNASGESKKY

-640 SSVTSSLNGTIS
+640 SSVTSSLNGTMA

-675 DMINTARTN
+675 DMLNTARKN
-684 TNTVVETKIGELRQS
+684 TNTIVETKIGELRQS
-699 LVETVK
+699 LVETMK
-705 SIPRKYGG
+705 SIPKKYGG

-720 DRQLYSGTYNLN
+720 DRPIRSGDYRLGGNGFSVFPGYS
-732 NGYYVMMG
+732 
-740 YNFVGGKT
+740 FIGGQT
-748 LKELGVDR
+748 LKELGVKLND
-756 NTRLIIQY
+756 RLIIQY
-764 KIKFDQS
+764 KIKFDS
-771 VTNAR
+771 RVTNAR
-776 SIVEFYGNDSF
+776 SISEFHSNSTF
-787 ISGSWPENIPSY
+787 IERWPENIPDY
-799 PDIRGSNISSDGWET
+799 PAITEKNISSDEWET
-814 RVGYINLNEAM
+814 RVGYINLTAEM
-825 WSSANNIR
+825 WSSATKIN
-833 FRVDNTNNKPFT
+833 FRVDDTNNVPFT

-869 DTGGLNILRN
+869 DTGGQNLLRN
-879 GDFQFNLSDS
+879 GDFQLNISDEEK
-889 VRRNNDGSGLLPAP
+889 AK
-903 PQNATT
+903 T
-909 DFWDPVYYGG
+909 DFWGIVHY
-919 NNGITYDFGNHGFT
+919 NNDQGMKIDLGNHGYNN
-933 KFNKKGVIHIYGT
+933 FNQAKGIIHFYGT
-946 SRSFN
+946 SGHYH
-951 WIEQRIQTL
+951 WLEQRVYNL
-960 NFKRGDIITISAD
+960 NLQKGDMVTISAD
-973 ISAEGDK
+973 IATEGKDTT
-980 STWLS
+980 TWNS
-985 DDIFTFELF
+985 DNIFTFELVTTS
-994 ALNASG
+994 ASG
-1000 QEKSYRHNF
+1000 KETAYRHKF
-1009 RRHED
+1009 RNHED
-1014 GLKDVV
+1014 GLIDLVP
-1020 HGDGQF
+1020 F
-1026 YRFGTSF
+1026 RRAFNRIGTSF
-1033 ELEDNAVQFR
+1033 ELTDDAVQVFVKITV
-1043 FRIAIYPNKTV
+1043 FPDKTL
-1054 NLYFTNFQI
+1054 NLYFRNFQL

-1068 VNGFKKNPLD
+1068 INGFKKNPLD
-1078 IDITQNTKFQD
+1078 VDLTQNTKFQE

-1094 DLFSRTLGENE
+1094 DLFSRTIGENE
-1105 NGINTKISQMV
+1105 NGINTKIAQMV
-1116 MKSDEIQSFVQ
+1116 MKSNEIQTFVA
-1127 NGGSPSGNIVLD
+1127 NGGSPSNNIILD
-1139 TDTFENAKS
+1139 TDTFENALS
-1148 NMTNTP
+1148 NLTITP
-1154 GVMSLSPTPG
+1154 GVMVKSPTPG
-1164 NYGTNPYRIIVNK
+1164 NYGKNPYRITVYK
-1177 TNDTQRWKGVTLPL
+1177 TNDTQRWKGVSLPL
-1191 TIDKVK
+1191 TIQSVKV
-1197 TGDTFTVSFKYKINS
+1197 GDTFTLSFKYKINS

-1231 NKGQAIWSS
+1231 QKGQAIWSS
-1240 GTTIELNRWL
+1240 GTTIELDKWI

-1257 IDKDMTFDSKDMHPF
+1257 IDKDMTFDSKDLHPF

-1289 ARGNK
+1289 ARGNS
-1294 LPDEYSPAS
+1294 LPDEYSPGS
-1303 WGSATMVNQLSNSYA
+1303 WGSATVVNQLSNSYA

-1341 KGKNLEFDGDA
+1341 KGKNLEFDGNA
-1352 LIHNGIIKNAHIAD
+1352 LIHNGVIKNAHIAD

-1407 DIGNTTTMYA
+1407 DIGNTSTLYA
-1417 TNGILQ
+1417 SNGVLN
-1423 ISHKGGLTKDVT
+1423 ISHKDGITNRVT
-1435 IRSNGRISSPAW
+1435 IRSNGRIATPAW
-1447 INGRVS
+1447 FNGRATDS
-1453 NNADYTPVMTNV
+1453 AEYTPVMTNV
-1465 SMNTPLGPRIPVSQ
+1465 WVNSPLASVRNDVDVFAVRGLFMVRFKGQ
-1479 SGITVY
+1479 S
-1485 GVRTMFIVTFSKA
+1485 
-1498 DTNEYDTHTYL
+1498 NEYGSSCWL
-1509 YLNDGS
+1509 YVNDGS
-1515 NQNHTWYVP
+1515 NQNHTYYVP
-1524 LKWPKTQ
+1524 LEKAQTQ
-1531 NDWNNGF
+1531 SDWNKGF
-1538 Y
+1538 R

>member
-21 LHDAETCTVTEVRN
+21 LHDAETCIVTEVRN

-51 GEIRTERYILAKP
+51 SEIRTERYILAKP

-151 SLISGTEGSMVDV
+151 SLISGTEGSMVDA

-332 GVNIIVK
+332 GVNITVK

-447 IPSNFGDAIDK
+447 IPANFGDAIDK

-470 LDEFSVSNEEMKAK
+470 LDEFSVSNEQMKAK

-499 STDQAA
+499 SKDQAA

-514 AQIEKDF
+514 EQIEKDF

-549 KQEVNHHLA
+549 KQEVNHHLS

-572 SIKTLISQ
+572 NIKTLISQ

-604 RLNLIP
+604 RLELIP

-615 AVSNASGETKKY
+615 AVSNASGESKKY

-640 SSVTSSLNGTIS
+640 SSVTSSLNGTVS

-667 QAINSAKD
+667 QAINASKNEMLNA
-675 DMINTARTN
+675 ARTN

-699 LVETVK
+699 LVETMK
-705 SIPRKYGG
+705 SIPKKYGG

-720 DRQLYSGTYNLN
+720 DRPIRSGAYVLNGNGFQVFPGYS
-732 NGYYVMMG
+732 
-740 YNFVGGKT
+740 FVGGQT
-748 LKELGVDR
+748 LKELGLKLND
-756 NTRLIIQY
+756 RLIIQY
-764 KIKFDQS
+764 KIKFDS
-771 VTNAR
+771 RVTNSR
-776 SIVEFYGNDSF
+776 SVAEFYSNSGY
-787 ISGSWPENIPSY
+787 IGSWPENIPEY
-799 PDIRGSNISSDGWET
+799 PAITQKNISSDEWET
-814 RVGYINLNEAM
+814 RVGYVNLTEELLNKATK
-825 WSSANNIR
+825 IH
-833 FRVDNTNNKPFT
+833 FRVDDTNNVPFT

-869 DTGGLNILRN
+869 DTGGQNLLRN
-879 GDFQFNLSDS
+879 GDFQLNITDEEK
-889 VRRNNDGSGLLPAP
+889 AK
-903 PQNATT
+903 T
-909 DFWDPVYYGG
+909 DFWNIVHYGDDQG
-919 NNGITYDFGNHGFT
+919 MKIDVGNHGYSN
-933 KFNKKGVIHIYGT
+933 FNQAKGILHFYGT
-946 SRSFN
+946 AGSYHWLS
-951 WIEQRIQTL
+951 QRVYNLNLQKGDMLTL
-960 NFKRGDIITISAD
+960 SAD
-973 ISAEGDK
+973 IAIETKMTNTWDSDSIFAFEMATRT
-980 STWLS
+980 STG
-985 DDIFTFELF
+985 T
-994 ALNASG
+994 
-1000 QEKSYRHNF
+1000 EKSYRHHF
-1009 RRHED
+1009 RNHED
-1014 GLKDVV
+1014 GIIDLVP
-1020 HGDGQF
+1020 F
-1026 YRFGTSF
+1026 RRAFNRFGYSF
-1033 ELEDNAVQFR
+1033 ELEEEAVEVYIKLTVFPGKTLNVYFR
-1043 FRIAIYPNKTV
+1043 
-1054 NLYFTNFQI
+1054 NFQL

-1068 VNGFKKNPLD
+1068 INGFKKNPLD
-1078 IDITQNTKFQD
+1078 VDLTQNTKFQD

-1094 DLFSRTLGENE
+1094 DLFSRTIGENE
-1105 NGINTKISQMV
+1105 NGINTKIAQMV
-1116 MKSDEIQSFVQ
+1116 MKSNEIQTFVA
-1127 NGGSPSGNIVLD
+1127 NGGSPSNNIILD
-1139 TDTFENAKS
+1139 TDTFENALS
-1148 NMTNTP
+1148 NITITP
-1154 GVMSLSPTPG
+1154 GVMVKAPTPG
-1164 NYGTNPYRIIVNK
+1164 NYGKNPYRITVYK
-1177 TNDTQRWKGVTLPL
+1177 TNDTQRWRGVSLPL
-1191 TIDKVK
+1191 TINSVKV
-1197 TGDTFTVSFKYKINS
+1197 GDTFTVSFKYRINS
-1212 SMHKSGSS
+1212 TMHKSGSS
-1220 NYVVELKDHTR
+1220 SYAVELKDHTR
-1231 NKGQAIWSS
+1231 NKGKTIWSS
-1240 GTTIELNRWL
+1240 GNTIEFDKWL

-1289 ARGNK
+1289 ARGNS
-1294 LPDEYSPAS
+1294 LPDEYSPGS
-1303 WGSATMVNQLSNSYA
+1303 WGSATVVNQLSNSYA

-1341 KGKNLEFDGDA
+1341 KGKNLEFDGNA
-1352 LIHNGIIKNAHIAD
+1352 LIHNGVIKNAHIAD

-1389 DNLLANKAKIR
+1389 DKLIADKGKIR
-1400 RIFTDGI
+1400 RIWTDGI
-1407 DIGNTTTMYA
+1407 DIGNTTTLHA
-1417 TNGILQ
+1417 ANGILN
-1423 ISHKGGLTKDVT
+1423 ITHKDGITNRVT
-1435 IRSNGRISSPAW
+1435 IRSNGRIATPAW
-1447 INGRVS
+1447 FNGRATDS
-1453 NNADYTPVMTNV
+1453 AEYTPVMTNV
-1465 SMNTPLGPRIPVSQ
+1465 WVNSPLASVRNDVDVFAVRGLFMVRFKGQ
-1479 SGITVY
+1479 S
-1485 GVRTMFIVTFSKA
+1485 
-1498 DTNEYDTHTYL
+1498 NEYGSSCWL
-1509 YLNDGS
+1509 YVNDGS
-1515 NQNHTWYVP
+1515 NQNHTYYVP
-1524 LKWPKTQ
+1524 LERAQTQ
-1531 NDWNNGF
+1531 SDWNKGF
-1538 Y
+1538 R

>member
-106 AAVTSTPMDVWARIK
+106 AAVTSTPMNVWERIK
-121 AHAVDPVNINFATD
+121 AHAVDPINIKFATD
-135 ITTTAAMQHD
+135 ITTTSAMQHD

-228 VVYGDVVKSKYYN
+228 VVYGDVVRSKYYN

-256 VKEGKKDNEVKVI
+256 VKEGKKDQEVKVI
-269 TKDMVDKVSKKY
+269 TKAMVDKVSAKY

-332 GVNIIVK
+332 GVNITVK

-359 SGHDRATL
+359 SGHDRSTL

-391 ESVNNVIT
+391 ESVNTVIST
-399 SLDGKSKNF
+399 LDGKNQNF

-447 IPSNFGDAIDK
+447 IPANFGDAIDK

-499 STDQAA
+499 SADQAA

-514 AQIEKDF
+514 DQIEKDF
-521 NANREYLTRKI
+521 NTNRQYLTVKI
-532 GELIASGTQDEL
+532 NELIASGTKDEL

-572 SIKTLISQ
+572 NIKTLISQ
-580 TNEKIELAAEKYK
+580 TNEKIELAAEKYE

-604 RLNLIP
+604 RLELIP

-615 AVSNASGETKKY
+615 AVSNASGESKKY
-627 TDAQIKLSEGRIT
+627 TDAQIKLSEGRIA

-652 GLISSSVVQEAGVIR
+652 GLISSSVIQEAGVIR

-732 NGYYVMMG
+732 NRYYVMMG

-799 PDIRGSNISSDGWET
+799 PEIRGSNISSDGWET

-833 FRVDNTNNKPFT
+833 FRVDGSNNKPFT

-869 DTGGLNILRN
+869 DTGGINILRN

-903 PQNATT
+903 PKNATT

-994 ALNASG
+994 ALNASR

-1020 HGDGQF
+1020 HGDRQF

-1078 IDITQNTKFQD
+1078 IDITTNTKFQD

-1094 DLFSRTLGENE
+1094 DLFSRTLGENK

-1127 NGGSPSGNIVLD
+1127 NGGSPSNNIILD
-1139 TDTFENAKS
+1139 TDTFEHVLANFE
-1148 NMTNTP
+1148 NTP
-1154 GVMSLSPTPG
+1154 NEVSKSPSPG
-1164 NYGTNPYRIIVNK
+1164 NYGNNPYRITVNK
-1177 TNDTQRWKGVTLPL
+1177 RDLSRRWQGVSLPL
-1191 TIDKVK
+1191 TISSIKA
-1197 TGDTFTVSFKYKINS
+1197 GETFTISFKYKINKAMDRRGTS
-1212 SMHKSGSS
+1212 TYCM
-1220 NYVVELKDHTR
+1220 ELKDHKRQKST
-1231 NKGQAIWSS
+1231 GIWNISS
-1240 GTTIELNRWL
+1240 NTPAASIQYDIWVP
-1250 TFKRTFN
+1250 FKRTFN
-1257 IDKDMTFDSKDMHPF
+1257 ATVDMTFDSKDMNAL
-1272 YFWVDKA
+1272 YFWVDKY
-1279 GDFEIKEIMM
+1279 GDLEIKELMM

-1294 LPDEYSPAS
+1294 LPDEYSPGS
-1303 WGSATMVNQLSNSYA
+1303 WGAATMVNQLSNSYA

-1332 NVNTNGIRF
+1332 NVNSNGIRF
-1341 KGKNLEFDGDA
+1341 KGKNLEFDGNA

-1389 DNLLANKAKIR
+1389 NTLIARKATISR
-1400 RIFTDGI
+1400 LFTDGI
-1407 DIGNTTTMYA
+1407 DIGSTTTLYA
-1417 TNGILQ
+1417 SNGVLQ
-1423 ISHKGGLTKDVT
+1423 ISHKGGLTKDIT
-1435 IRSNGRISSPAW
+1435 ISSNGRISSPAW
-1447 INGRVS
+1447 FNGQVS
-1453 NNADYTPVMTNV
+1453 RSADFTPVMTNV
-1465 SMNTPLGPRIPVSQ
+1465 WMNSPLGSVRSDVN
-1479 SGITVY
+1479 VY
-1485 GVRTMFIVTFSKA
+1485 GVRGLFMVTFSGQ
-1498 DTNEYDTHTYL
+1498 TNEYGSSAWL
-1509 YLNDGS
+1509 YVNDGS
-1515 NQNHTWYVP
+1515 PKEHTYYVP
-1524 LKWPKTQ
+1524 LKKADTQ
-1531 NDWNNGF
+1531 TDWNNGF
-1538 Y
+1538 R

>member
-106 AAVTSTPMDVWARIK
+106 AAVTSTPMNVWERIK
-121 AHAVDPVNINFATD
+121 AHAVDPINIKFATD
-135 ITTTAAMQHD
+135 ITTTSAMQHD

-228 VVYGDVVKSKYYN
+228 VVYGDVVRSKYYN

-256 VKEGKKDNEVKVI
+256 VKEGKKDQEVKVI
-269 TKDMVDKVSKKY
+269 TKAMVDKVSAKY

-332 GVNIIVK
+332 GVNITVK

-359 SGHDRATL
+359 SGHDRSTL

-391 ESVNNVIT
+391 ESVNTVIS
-399 SLDGKSKNF
+399 SLDGKNQNF

-514 AQIEKDF
+514 AKIEKDF
-521 NANREYLTRKI
+521 NTNREYLTRKI

-549 KQEVNHHLA
+549 KREVNHHLA

-572 SIKTLISQ
+572 NIKTLISQ
-580 TNEKIELAAEKYK
+580 TNEKIKLAAEKYE
-593 EVKGDVNAAKA
+593 EVKGDVTAAKA
-604 RLNLIP
+604 RLELIP

-615 AVSNASGETKKY
+615 GVSKAKGDSQKY

-667 QAINSAKD
+667 QAINSAKN
-675 DMINTARTN
+675 DMLSAARTN

-699 LVETVK
+699 LVETMK
-705 SIPRKYGG
+705 SIPKKYGG

-720 DRQLYSGTYNLN
+720 DRPVRSGRYVLN
-732 NGYYVMMG
+732 NNGFATFHGYS
-740 YNFVGGKT
+740 FIGGQT
-748 LKELGVDR
+748 LKELGLKLND
-756 NTRLIIQY
+756 RLIIQY
-764 KIKFDQS
+764 KIKFDSQ
-771 VTNAR
+771 VANAR
-776 SIVEFYGNDSF
+776 SIVEFYSNTSF
-787 ISGSWPENIPSY
+787 IDKWPVNIPDY
-799 PDIRGSNISSDGWET
+799 PEITAKNISSDVWET
-814 RVGYINLNEAM
+814 RVGYITLTEEILNNA
-825 WSSANNIR
+825 IKVQ
-833 FRVDNTNNKPFT
+833 FRVDDTNNVPFT

-869 DTGGLNILRN
+869 DTGGQNLLRN
-879 GDFQFNLSDS
+879 GDFQLNITDEEK
-889 VRRNNDGSGLLPAP
+889 AK
-903 PQNATT
+903 T
-909 DFWDPVYYGG
+909 DFWEIVHYGDDQG
-919 NNGITYDFGNHGFT
+919 MKIDLGNHGYSN
-933 KFNKKGVIHIYGT
+933 FNQAKGIVHFYGT
-946 SRSFN
+946 SGSYH
-951 WIEQRIQTL
+951 WIKQKVYNL
-960 NFKRGDIITISAD
+960 NLQKGDMVTISAD
-973 ISAEGDK
+973 IATEVIQTNTWNSDSIFAVEMVTTSATRQD
-980 STWLS
+980 
-985 DDIFTFELF
+985 
-994 ALNASG
+994 
-1000 QEKSYRHNF
+1000 KSYRHHF
-1009 RRHED
+1009 RNHED
-1014 GLKDVV
+1014 GIIDLVPFKRAFNRV
-1020 HGDGQF
+1020 G
-1026 YRFGTSF
+1026 YSF
-1033 ELEDNAVQFR
+1033 ELEEDAVEVAVKFVV
-1043 FRIAIYPNKTV
+1043 FPNKTL
-1054 NLYFTNFQI
+1054 NLYFRNFQL

-1068 VNGFKKNPLD
+1068 INGFKKNPLD
-1078 IDITQNTKFQD
+1078 VDLTQNTKFQD

-1105 NGINTKISQMV
+1105 NGINTKISQIV

-1127 NGGSPSGNIVLD
+1127 NGGSPSNNIILD
-1139 TDTFENAKS
+1139 TDTFENALS
-1148 NMTNTP
+1148 NLTITP
-1154 GVMSLSPTPG
+1154 GVMVKSPTPG
-1164 NYGTNPYRIIVNK
+1164 NYGTNPYRITVYK
-1177 TNDTQRWKGVTLPL
+1177 TNDTQRWRGVSLPL
-1191 TIDKVK
+1191 TINSVKV
-1197 TGDTFTVSFKYKINS
+1197 GDTFTVSFKYRINS
-1212 SMHKSGSS
+1212 AMHKSGSS
-1220 NYVVELKDHTR
+1220 VYVVELKDHTR
-1231 NKGQAIWSS
+1231 NKSQVIWSS
-1240 GTTIELNRWL
+1240 GTTIELNKWI

-1257 IDKDMTFDSKDMHPF
+1257 IDKDMTFDFKDLHPF

-1289 ARGNK
+1289 ARGNN
-1294 LPDEYSPAS
+1294 LPDEYSPGS
-1303 WGSATMVNQLSNSYA
+1303 WGSATVVNQLSNSYA

-1341 KGKNLEFDGDA
+1341 KGKNLEFDGNA
-1352 LIHNGIIKNAHIAD
+1352 LIHNGVIKNAHIAD

-1407 DIGNTTTMYA
+1407 DIGNTSTLYA
-1417 TNGILQ
+1417 SNGVLN
-1423 ISHKGGLTKDVT
+1423 ISHKDGITNRVT
-1435 IRSNGRISSPAW
+1435 IRSNGRIATPAW
-1447 INGRVS
+1447 FNGRATDS
-1453 NNADYTPVMTNV
+1453 AEYTPVMTNV
-1465 SMNTPLGPRIPVSQ
+1465 WVNSPLASVRNDVDVFAVRGLFMVRFKGQ
-1479 SGITVY
+1479 S
-1485 GVRTMFIVTFSKA
+1485 
-1498 DTNEYDTHTYL
+1498 NEYGSSCWL
-1509 YLNDGS
+1509 YVNDGS
-1515 NQNHTWYVP
+1515 NQNHTYYVP
-1524 LKWPKTQ
+1524 LERAQTQ
-1531 NDWNNGF
+1531 SDWNNGF
-1538 Y
+1538 R

>member
-64 NDFDEPHAFRIYETD
+64 NDFDEPHAFRIYETN

-106 AAVTSTPMDVWARIK
+106 AAVTSTPMNVWERIK
-121 AHAVDPVNINFATD
+121 AHAVDPINIKFATD
-135 ITTTAAMQHD
+135 ITTTSAMQHD

-228 VVYGDVVKSKYYN
+228 VVYGDVVRSRYYN

-256 VKEGKKDNEVKVI
+256 VKEGKKDQEVKVI
-269 TKDMVDKVSKKY
+269 TKAMVDKVSAKY

-311 IIKALINI
+311 IIRALINI

-332 GVNIIVK
+332 GVNITVK

-359 SGHDRATL
+359 SGHDRSTL

-391 ESVNNVIT
+391 ESVNTVIS
-399 SLDGKSKNF
+399 SLDGKNQNF

-447 IPSNFGDAIDK
+447 IPANFGDAIDK

-470 LDEFSVSNEEMKAK
+470 LDEFSVSNEQMKAK

-572 SIKTLISQ
+572 NIKTLISQ
-580 TNEKIELAAEKYK
+580 TNAKIELAAEKYN

-615 AVSNASGETKKY
+615 AVSNASGESKKY
-627 TDAQIKLSEGRIT
+627 TDAQIKLGEGRIT

-667 QAINSAKD
+667 QAINSAKN
-675 DMINTARTN
+675 DMLSAARTN

-699 LVETVK
+699 LVETMK
-705 SIPRKYGG
+705 SIPKKYGG

-720 DRQLYSGTYNLN
+720 DRPVRSGSYVLNGNGFAMFHGYS
-732 NGYYVMMG
+732 
-740 YNFVGGKT
+740 FIGGQT
-748 LKELGVDR
+748 LKELGLKLND
-756 NTRLIIQY
+756 RLIIQY
-764 KIKFDQS
+764 KIKFDS
-771 VTNAR
+771 RVTNAR
-776 SIVEFYGNDSF
+776 SIVEFYSNTSF
-787 ISGSWPENIPSY
+787 IGPWPVNIPDY
-799 PDIRGSNISSDGWET
+799 PEITATNISSDGWET
-814 RVGYINLNEAM
+814 RVGYITLTEEILNNA
-825 WSSANNIR
+825 IKVQ
-833 FRVDNTNNKPFT
+833 FRVDNTNNVPFT

-869 DTGGLNILRN
+869 DTGGQNLLRN
-879 GDFQFNLSDS
+879 GDFQLNIS
-889 VRRNNDGSGLLPAP
+889 PEEKAK
-903 PQNATT
+903 T
-909 DFWDPVYYGG
+909 DFWNIV
-919 NNGITYDFGNHGFT
+919 NYDNDQGMKIDLGNHGYSN
-933 KFNKKGVIHIYGT
+933 FNQAKGIVHFYGT
-946 SRSFN
+946 SGSYH
-951 WIEQRIQTL
+951 WIKQTVYNLNLQKGDMLTLSADIATERIQTATW
-960 NFKRGDIITISAD
+960 NSDSIFAVEMVTTSAT
-973 ISAEGDK
+973 S
-980 STWLS
+980 
-985 DDIFTFELF
+985 
-994 ALNASG
+994 
-1000 QEKSYRHNF
+1000 QEKSYRHHF
-1009 RRHED
+1009 RNHED
-1014 GLKDVV
+1014 GIIDLVPFRRAFNRV
-1020 HGDGQF
+1020 G
-1026 YRFGTSF
+1026 YSF
-1033 ELEDNAVQFR
+1033 ELEEDAVEV
-1043 FRIAIYPNKTV
+1043 AIKFVVFPNKTL
-1054 NLYFTNFQI
+1054 NLYFRNFQL

-1068 VNGFKKNPLD
+1068 INGFKKNPLD
-1078 IDITQNTKFQD
+1078 VDLTQNTKFQD

-1105 NGINTKISQMV
+1105 NGINTKISQIV

-1127 NGGSPSGNIVLD
+1127 NGGSPSNNIILD
-1139 TDTFENAKS
+1139 TDTFENALS
-1148 NMTNTP
+1148 NLTITP
-1154 GVMSLSPTPG
+1154 GVMVKSPTPG
-1164 NYGTNPYRIIVNK
+1164 NYGTNPYRITVYK
-1177 TNDTQRWKGVTLPL
+1177 TNDTQRWRGVSLPL
-1191 TIDKVK
+1191 TINSVKV
-1197 TGDTFTVSFKYKINS
+1197 GDTFTVSFKYRINS
-1212 SMHKSGSS
+1212 AMHKSGSS
-1220 NYVVELKDHTR
+1220 VYAVELKDHTR
-1231 NKGQAIWSS
+1231 NNSKAIWYS
-1240 GTTIELNRWL
+1240 GTNIELNKWI

-1341 KGKNLEFDGDA
+1341 KGKILEFDGNA

-1389 DNLLANKAKIR
+1389 DKLIADKGKIR
-1400 RIFTDGI
+1400 RIWTDGI
-1407 DIGNTTTMYA
+1407 DIGNTTTLHA
-1417 TNGILQ
+1417 ANGILN
-1423 ISHKGGLTKDVT
+1423 ITHKGGITNRVT
-1435 IRSNGRISSPAW
+1435 IRSNGRIATPAW
-1447 INGRVS
+1447 FNGRATDS
-1453 NNADYTPVMTNV
+1453 AEYTPVMTNV
-1465 SMNTPLGPRIPVSQ
+1465 WVNSPLAS
-1479 SGITVY
+1479 
-1485 GVRTMFIVTFSKA
+1485 VRNDVDVFAVRGLFMVRFKGQH
-1498 DTNEYDTHTYL
+1498 NEYGSSCWL
-1509 YLNDGS
+1509 YVNDGS
-1515 NQNHTWYVP
+1515 HQNHTYYVP
-1524 LKWPKTQ
+1524 LERAQTQ
-1531 NDWNNGF
+1531 SDWNEGF
-1538 Y
+1538 R

>member
-106 AAVTSTPMDVWARIK
+106 AAVTSTPMNVWERIK
-121 AHAVDPVNINFATD
+121 AHAVDPINIKFATD
-135 ITTTAAMQHD
+135 ITTTSAMQHD

-228 VVYGDVVKSKYYN
+228 VVYGDVVRSKYYN

-256 VKEGKKDNEVKVI
+256 VKEGKKDQEVKVI
-269 TKDMVDKVSKKY
+269 TKAMVDKVSAKY

-332 GVNIIVK
+332 GVNITVK

-359 SGHDRATL
+359 SGHDRSTL

-391 ESVNNVIT
+391 ESVNTVIS
-399 SLDGKSKNF
+399 SLDGKNQNF

-447 IPSNFGDAIDK
+447 IPANFGDAIDK

-499 STDQAA
+499 SADQAA

-521 NANREYLTRKI
+521 NTNRQYLTVKI
-532 GELIASGTQDEL
+532 NELIASGTQDEL

-549 KQEVNHHLA
+549 KQEVNHHLE
-558 ELEKTMVSYGGEVS
+558 ELEKTIVSYGGEVS
-572 SIKTLISQ
+572 NIKTLISQ
-580 TNEKIELAAEKYK
+580 TNEKIELAAEKYE

-604 RLNLIP
+604 RLELIP

-615 AVSNASGETKKY
+615 AVSNASGESKKY
-627 TDAQIKLSEGRIT
+627 TDAQIKLSEGRIA

-652 GLISSSVVQEAGVIR
+652 GLISSSVIQEAGVIR

-776 SIVEFYGNDSF
+776 SIAEFYGNDSF

-799 PDIRGSNISSDGWET
+799 PEIKGFNISSDGWET
-814 RVGYINLNEAM
+814 RVGYINLNEDM

-833 FRVDNTNNKPFT
+833 FRVDGSNNKPFT

-869 DTGGLNILRN
+869 DTGGINILRN

-889 VRRNNDGSGLLPAP
+889 VRRNNDGSGLLLAP

-985 DDIFTFELF
+985 DDIFVFELF
-994 ALNASG
+994 ALNSSG

-1078 IDITQNTKFQD
+1078 IDITTNTKFQD

-1127 NGGSPSGNIVLD
+1127 NGGSPSNNIILD
-1139 TDTFENAKS
+1139 TDTFEHVLANFE
-1148 NMTNTP
+1148 NTP
-1154 GVMSLSPTPG
+1154 NEVSKSPSPG
-1164 NYGTNPYRIIVNK
+1164 NYGNNPYRITVNK
-1177 TNDTQRWKGVTLPL
+1177 SDLSRRWQGVSLPL
-1191 TIDKVK
+1191 TISSIKA
-1197 TGDTFTVSFKYKINS
+1197 GETFTISFKYKINKAMDRRGTS
-1212 SMHKSGSS
+1212 TYYM
-1220 NYVVELKDHTR
+1220 ELKDHKRRKATD
-1231 NKGQAIWSS
+1231 IWNISS
-1240 GTTIELNRWL
+1240 NTPAESIQYDIWVP
-1250 TFKRTFN
+1250 FKRTFN
-1257 IDKDMTFDSKDMHPF
+1257 ATVDMIFDSKDMNAL
-1272 YFWVDKA
+1272 YFWVDKY
-1279 GDFEIKEIMM
+1279 GDLEIKELMM

-1294 LPDEYSPAS
+1294 LPDEYSPGS
-1303 WGSATMVNQLSNSYA
+1303 WGAATMVNQLSNSYA

-1332 NVNTNGIRF
+1332 NVNSNGIRF
-1341 KGKNLEFDGDA
+1341 KGKNLEFDGNA

-1366 ATISSAKVASLDA
+1366 ATISSAKVATLDA

-1407 DIGNTTTMYA
+1407 DIGNTSTLYA
-1417 TNGILQ
+1417 SNGVLN
-1423 ISHKGGLTKDVT
+1423 ISHKDGITSRVT
-1435 IRSNGRISSPAW
+1435 IRSNGRIATPAW
-1447 INGRVS
+1447 FNGRATDS
-1453 NNADYTPVMTNV
+1453 AEYTPVMTNV
-1465 SMNTPLGPRIPVSQ
+1465 WVNSPLASVRNDVDVFAVRGLFMVRFKGQ
-1479 SGITVY
+1479 S
-1485 GVRTMFIVTFSKA
+1485 
-1498 DTNEYDTHTYL
+1498 NEYGSSCWL
-1509 YLNDGS
+1509 YVNDGS
-1515 NQNHTWYVP
+1515 NQNHTYYVP
-1524 LKWPKTQ
+1524 LERAQTQ
-1531 NDWNNGF
+1531 SDWNKGF
-1538 Y
+1538 R

>member
-21 LHDAETCTVTEVRN
+21 LHDSETCTVTEVRN

-228 VVYGDVVKSKYYN
+228 VVYGDVVRSKYYN

-256 VKEGKKDNEVKVI
+256 VKEGKKDQEVKVI
-269 TKDMVDKVSKKY
+269 TKAMVDKVSAKY

-332 GVNIIVK
+332 GVNITVK

-447 IPSNFGDAIDK
+447 IPANFGDAIDK

-470 LDEFSVSNEEMKAK
+470 LDEFSVSNEQMKAK

-572 SIKTLISQ
+572 NIKTLISQ
-580 TNEKIELAAEKYK
+580 TNEKIELAAEKYN

-604 RLNLIP
+604 RLKLIP

-615 AVSNASGETKKY
+615 AVSNANGESKKY
-627 TDAQIKLSEGRIT
+627 TDAQIKISEGRIT
-640 SSVTSSLNGTIS
+640 SSVTSSLNGTMA

-667 QAINSAKD
+667 QAINSAKN
-675 DMINTARTN
+675 DMINAARTN

-699 LVETVK
+699 LVETMK
-705 SIPRKYGG
+705 SIPKKYGG

-720 DRQLYSGTYNLN
+720 DRPIHSGEYTIGSTGFHVISGYS
-732 NGYYVMMG
+732 
-740 YNFVGGKT
+740 FVGGQT
-748 LKELGVDR
+748 LKELGIKR
-756 NTRLIIQY
+756 NDRLIIQY
-764 KIKFDQS
+764 KIKFDS
-771 VTNAR
+771 RVTNAR
-776 SIVEFYGNDSF
+776 STVEFYSNESF
-787 ISGSWPENIPSY
+787 LGQWPENIPDY
-799 PDIRGSNISSDGWET
+799 PAITEKNISSDVWES
-814 RVGYINLNEAM
+814 RVGYVNLTEEI
-825 WSSANNIR
+825 WSRATKIH
-833 FRVDNTNNKPFT
+833 FRVDATNNVPFT

-869 DTGGLNILRN
+869 DTGGQNLLRN
-879 GDFQFNLSDS
+879 GDFQLNITDEEK
-889 VRRNNDGSGLLPAP
+889 AK
-903 PQNATT
+903 T
-909 DFWDPVYYGG
+909 DFWRIVHYGG
-919 NNGITYDFGNHGFT
+919 DQGMNIDVGNHGYSNFNQT
-933 KFNKKGVIHIYGT
+933 KGIVHFYGT
-946 SRSFN
+946 SGSYH
-951 WIEQRIQTL
+951 WIEQRVYNVNL
-960 NFKRGDIITISAD
+960 KKGDIVTLSAD
-973 ISAEGDK
+973 ISTEGK
-980 STWLS
+980 NTQTWNS
-985 DDIFTFELF
+985 DNIFTFELF
-994 ALNASG
+994 ATSSSRK
-1000 QEKSYRHNF
+1000 EKAYKHKF
-1009 RRHED
+1009 RNHED
-1014 GLKDVV
+1014 GIIDLVPFERSFNRV
-1020 HGDGQF
+1020 G
-1026 YRFGTSF
+1026 YSF
-1033 ELEDNAVQFR
+1033 ELEEDAVELFVK
-1043 FRIAIYPNKTV
+1043 ITVYPNKTL
-1054 NLYFTNFQI
+1054 NLYFRNFQL

-1068 VNGFKKNPLD
+1068 INGFKKHPLD
-1078 IDITQNTKFQD
+1078 VDLTQNTKFQE

-1094 DLFSRTLGENE
+1094 DLFSRTIGESE
-1105 NGINTKISQMV
+1105 NGIPTRIAQMV
-1116 MKSDEIQSFVQ
+1116 MKSNEIQSFVA
-1127 NGGSPSGNIVLD
+1127 NGGSPSNNIILD
-1139 TDTFENAKS
+1139 TDTFENALS
-1148 NMTNTP
+1148 NITITP
-1154 GVMSLSPTPG
+1154 GVMVKSPTPG
-1164 NYGTNPYRIIVNK
+1164 NYGKIPYRITVYK
-1177 TNDTQRWKGVTLPL
+1177 TNDTQRWKGVSLPL
-1191 TIDKVK
+1191 TINSVKV
-1197 TGDTFTVSFKYKINS
+1197 GDTFTVSFKYRINS
-1212 SMHKSGSS
+1212 TMHKSGSS

-1231 NKGQAIWSS
+1231 NKGQGIWSS
-1240 GTTIELNRWL
+1240 GTTIELDKWI

-1279 GDFEIKEIMM
+1279 GDFEIKELMM
-1289 ARGNK
+1289 ARGNS
-1294 LPDEYSPAS
+1294 LPDEYSPGS
-1303 WGSATMVNQLSNSYA
+1303 WGSATVVNQLSNSYA

-1341 KGKNLEFDGDA
+1341 KGKNLEFDGNA
-1352 LIHNGIIKNAHIAD
+1352 LIHNGVIKNAHIAD

-1389 DNLLANKAKIR
+1389 DKLIADKGKIR
-1400 RIFTDGI
+1400 RIWTDGI
-1407 DIGNTTTMYA
+1407 DIGNTTTLHA
-1417 TNGILQ
+1417 ANGILN
-1423 ISHKGGLTKDVT
+1423 ITHKDGITNRVT
-1435 IRSNGRISSPAW
+1435 IRSNGRIATPAW
-1447 INGRVS
+1447 FNGRATDS
-1453 NNADYTPVMTNV
+1453 AEYTPVMTNV
-1465 SMNTPLGPRIPVSQ
+1465 WVNSPLASVRNDVDVFAVRGLFMVRFRGQ
-1479 SGITVY
+1479 S
-1485 GVRTMFIVTFSKA
+1485 
-1498 DTNEYDTHTYL
+1498 NEYGSSCWL
-1509 YLNDGS
+1509 YVNDGS
-1515 NQNHTWYVP
+1515 NQNHTYYVP
-1524 LKWPKTQ
+1524 LERAQTQ
-1531 NDWNNGF
+1531 SDWNKGF
-1538 Y
+1538 R

>member
-106 AAVTSTPMDVWARIK
+106 AAVTSTPMNVWERIK
-121 AHAVDPVNINFATD
+121 AHAVDPINIKFATD
-135 ITTTAAMQHD
+135 ITTSSAMQHD
-145 EIKNVL
+145 DIKNVL

-228 VVYGDVVKSKYYN
+228 VVYGDVVRSRYYN

-256 VKEGKKDNEVKVI
+256 VKEGKKDQEVKII
-269 TKDMVDKVSKKY
+269 TKAMVDKVSAKY

-311 IIKALINI
+311 IIRALINI
-319 KLCDTVEVYVPKI
+319 KLCDTVDVYVPKI
-332 GVNIIVK
+332 GVNITVK

-359 SGHDRATL
+359 SGHDRSTL

-391 ESVNNVIT
+391 ESVNTVIS
-399 SLDGKSKNF
+399 SLDGKNQNF

-447 IPSNFGDAIDK
+447 IPANFGDAIDK

-499 STDQAA
+499 SKDQAA
-505 QIAAAQSKL
+505 AIAEAQSKL

-544 ALSTY
+544 SLSTY

-572 SIKTLISQ
+572 NIKTLISQ
-580 TNEKIELAAEKYK
+580 TNEKIELAAEKYN

-615 AVSNASGETKKY
+615 AVSNSSGESKKY

-640 SSVTSSLNGTIS
+640 SSVTSSLNGTMA
-652 GLISSSVVQEAGVIR
+652 GLISSSVIQEAGVIR

-675 DMINTARTN
+675 DMLNTARKN
-684 TNTVVETKIGELRQS
+684 TNTIVETKIGELRQS
-699 LVETVK
+699 LVETMK
-705 SIPRKYGG
+705 SIPKKYGG

-720 DRQLYSGTYNLN
+720 DRPIRSGDYRLGGNGFSVFPGYSFIRGQ
-732 NGYYVMMG
+732 
-740 YNFVGGKT
+740 T
-748 LKELGVDR
+748 LKELGVKLNDQ
-756 NTRLIIQY
+756 LIIQY
-764 KIKFDQS
+764 KIKFDS
-771 VTNAR
+771 RVTNAR
-776 SIVEFYGNDSF
+776 SIAEFHSNSTFVGR
-787 ISGSWPENIPSY
+787 WPENIPDY
-799 PDIRGSNISSDGWET
+799 PAITEKNISSDEWET
-814 RVGYINLNEAM
+814 RVGYINLTAEM
-825 WSSANNIR
+825 WSSATKIN
-833 FRVDNTNNKPFT
+833 FRVDDTNNVPFT

-869 DTGGLNILRN
+869 DTGGQNLLRN
-879 GDFQFNLSDS
+879 GDFQLNISDEEK
-889 VRRNNDGSGLLPAP
+889 AK
-903 PQNATT
+903 T
-909 DFWDPVYYGG
+909 DFWGIVHY
-919 NNGITYDFGNHGFT
+919 NNDQGMKIDLGNHGYNN
-933 KFNKKGVIHIYGT
+933 FNQAKGIIHFYGT
-946 SRSFN
+946 SGHYH
-951 WIEQRIQTL
+951 WLEQRVYNL
-960 NFKRGDIITISAD
+960 NLQKGDMVTISAD
-973 ISAEGDK
+973 IATEGKDTT
-980 STWLS
+980 TWNS
-985 DDIFTFELF
+985 DNIFTFELF
-994 ALNASG
+994 TTSASG
-1000 QEKSYRHNF
+1000 KETAYRHKF
-1009 RRHED
+1009 RNHED
-1014 GLKDVV
+1014 GLIDLVP
-1020 HGDGQF
+1020 F
-1026 YRFGTSF
+1026 RRAFNRIGTSF
-1033 ELEDNAVQFR
+1033 ELTDDAVQVFVKITV
-1043 FRIAIYPNKTV
+1043 FPYKTL
-1054 NLYFTNFQI
+1054 NLYFRNFQL

-1068 VNGFKKNPLD
+1068 INGFKKNPLD
-1078 IDITQNTKFQD
+1078 VDLTQNTKFQE

-1094 DLFSRTLGENE
+1094 DLFSRTIGENE
-1105 NGINTKISQMV
+1105 NGINTKIAQMV
-1116 MKSDEIQSFVQ
+1116 MKSNEIQTFVA
-1127 NGGSPSGNIVLD
+1127 NGGSPSNNIILD
-1139 TDTFENAKS
+1139 TDTFENALS
-1148 NMTNTP
+1148 NLTITP
-1154 GVMSLSPTPG
+1154 GVMVKSPTPG
-1164 NYGTNPYRIIVNK
+1164 NYGKNPYRITVYK
-1177 TNDTQRWKGVTLPL
+1177 TNDTQRWKGVSLPL
-1191 TIDKVK
+1191 TIQSVKV
-1197 TGDTFTVSFKYKINS
+1197 GDTFTLSFKYKINS

-1220 NYVVELKDHTR
+1220 AYVVELRDHTR
-1231 NKGQAIWSS
+1231 NKSQAIWSS
-1240 GTTIELNRWL
+1240 GTTIELDKWI

-1289 ARGNK
+1289 ARGNS
-1294 LPDEYSPAS
+1294 LPDEYSPGS
-1303 WGSATMVNQLSNSYA
+1303 WGSATVVNQLSNSYA

-1341 KGKNLEFDGDA
+1341 KGKNLEFDGNA
-1352 LIHNGIIKNAHIAD
+1352 LIHNGVIKNAHIAD

-1407 DIGNTTTMYA
+1407 DIGNTSTLYA
-1417 TNGILQ
+1417 SNGVLN
-1423 ISHKGGLTKDVT
+1423 ISHKDGITNRVT
-1435 IRSNGRISSPAW
+1435 IRSNGRIATPAW
-1447 INGRVS
+1447 FNGRATDS
-1453 NNADYTPVMTNV
+1453 AEYTPVMTNV
-1465 SMNTPLGPRIPVSQ
+1465 WVNSPLASVRNDVDVFAVRGLFMVRFKGQ
-1479 SGITVY
+1479 TNVY
-1485 GVRTMFIVTFSKA
+1485 NSSCW
-1498 DTNEYDTHTYL
+1498 L
-1509 YLNDGS
+1509 YVNDGS
-1515 NQNHTWYVP
+1515 NQNHTYYVP
-1524 LKWPKTQ
+1524 LERAQTQ
-1531 NDWNNGF
+1531 SDWNKGF
-1538 Y
+1538 R

>member
-21 LHDAETCTVTEVRN
+21 LHDAETCIVTEVRN

-51 GEIRTERYILAKP
+51 GEIRTERYILSKP

-106 AAVTSTPMDVWARIK
+106 AAVTSTPMNVWERIK
-121 AHAVDPVNINFATD
+121 AHAVDPINIKFATD
-135 ITTTAAMQHD
+135 ITTTSAMQHD

-151 SLISGTEGSMVDV
+151 SLISGTEGSMVDA

-228 VVYGDVVKSKYYN
+228 VVYGDVVRSKYYN

-256 VKEGKKDNEVKVI
+256 VKEGKKDEEVKVI
-269 TKDMVDKVSKKY
+269 TKAMVDKVSAKY

-332 GVNIIVK
+332 GVNITVK

-359 SGHDRATL
+359 SGHDRSTL

-391 ESVNNVIT
+391 ESVNTVIST
-399 SLDGKSKNF
+399 LDGKNQNF

-447 IPSNFGDAIDK
+447 IPANFGDAIDK

-499 STDQAA
+499 SKDQAA
-505 QIAAAQSKL
+505 AIAEAQSKL

-572 SIKTLISQ
+572 NIKTLISQ
-580 TNEKIELAAEKYK
+580 TNEKIELAAEKYN

-615 AVSNASGETKKY
+615 AVSNSSGESKKY

-640 SSVTSSLNGTIS
+640 SSVTSSLNGTMA
-652 GLISSSVVQEAGVIR
+652 GLISSSVIQEAGVIR

-675 DMINTARTN
+675 DMLNTARKN
-684 TNTVVETKIGELRQS
+684 TNTIVETKIGELRQS
-699 LVETVK
+699 LVETMK
-705 SIPRKYGG
+705 SIPKKYGG

-720 DRQLYSGTYNLN
+720 DRPIRSGDYRLGDNGFSVFPGYS
-732 NGYYVMMG
+732 
-740 YNFVGGKT
+740 FIGGQT
-748 LKELGVDR
+748 LKELGVKLND
-756 NTRLIIQY
+756 RLIIQY
-764 KIKFDQS
+764 KIKFDS
-771 VTNAR
+771 RVTNAR
-776 SIVEFYGNDSF
+776 SIAEFHSNSTFVGR
-787 ISGSWPENIPSY
+787 WPENIPDY
-799 PDIRGSNISSDGWET
+799 PAIKEKNISSDEWET
-814 RVGYINLNEAM
+814 RVGYINLTAEM
-825 WSSANNIR
+825 WSSATKIN
-833 FRVDNTNNKPFT
+833 FRVDDTNNVPFT

-869 DTGGLNILRN
+869 DTGGQNLLRN
-879 GDFQFNLSDS
+879 GDFKLNISDEEK
-889 VRRNNDGSGLLPAP
+889 AK
-903 PQNATT
+903 T
-909 DFWDPVYYGG
+909 DFWGIVHY
-919 NNGITYDFGNHGFT
+919 NNDQGMKIDLGNHGYNN
-933 KFNKKGVIHIYGT
+933 FNQAKGIIHFYGT
-946 SRSFN
+946 SGHYH
-951 WIEQRIQTL
+951 WLEQRVYNL
-960 NFKRGDIITISAD
+960 NLQKGDMVTISAD
-973 ISAEGDK
+973 IATEGK
-980 STWLS
+980 NTTTWNS
-985 DDIFTFELF
+985 DNIFTFELF
-994 ALNASG
+994 TTSASG
-1000 QEKSYRHNF
+1000 KETVYRHKF
-1009 RRHED
+1009 RNHED
-1014 GLKDVV
+1014 GLIDLVP
-1020 HGDGQF
+1020 F
-1026 YRFGTSF
+1026 RRAFNRIGTSF
-1033 ELEDNAVQFR
+1033 ELTDDAVQVFVKITV
-1043 FRIAIYPNKTV
+1043 FPNKTL
-1054 NLYFTNFQI
+1054 NLYFRNFQL

-1078 IDITQNTKFQD
+1078 VDLTQNTKFQE

-1094 DLFSRTLGENE
+1094 DLYSRTIGENE
-1105 NGINTKISQMV
+1105 NGINTKIAQMV
-1116 MKSDEIQSFVQ
+1116 MKSNEIQTFVA
-1127 NGGSPSGNIVLD
+1127 NGGSPSNNIVLD
-1139 TDTFENAKS
+1139 TDTFENALS
-1148 NMTNTP
+1148 NITITP
-1154 GVMSLSPTPG
+1154 GVMVKSPTPG
-1164 NYGTNPYRIIVNK
+1164 NYGKNPYRITVYK

-1191 TIDKVK
+1191 TIQSVKV
-1197 TGDTFTVSFKYKINS
+1197 GDTFTVSFKYKINS

-1231 NKGQAIWSS
+1231 NKGQVIWSS
-1240 GTTIELNRWL
+1240 GTTIELNKWL

-1257 IDKDMTFDSKDMHPF
+1257 IDKDMTFDSKDLHPF

-1279 GDFEIKEIMM
+1279 GDFEIAEIMM

-1341 KGKNLEFDGDA
+1341 KGKNLEFDGNA

-1389 DNLLANKAKIR
+1389 NTLIARKATISR
-1400 RIFTDGI
+1400 LFTDGI
-1407 DIGNTTTMYA
+1407 DIGNTTTLYA
-1417 TNGILQ
+1417 SNGVLQ

-1435 IRSNGRISSPAW
+1435 ISSNGRISSPAW
-1447 INGRVS
+1447 FNGQVS
-1453 NNADYTPVMTNV
+1453 RSADFTPVMTNV
-1465 SMNTPLGPRIPVSQ
+1465 WVNSPLNSLR
-1479 SGITVY
+1479 SGVNVY
-1485 GVRTMFIVTFSKA
+1485 GVRGLFMVTFSGQ
-1498 DTNEYDTHTYL
+1498 TNEYGSSSWL
-1509 YLNDGS
+1509 YINDGS
-1515 NQNHTWYVP
+1515 TQNHTYYVP
-1524 LKWPKTQ
+1524 LKKAETQ
-1531 NDWNNGF
+1531 YDWNKGF
-1538 Y
+1538 I

>member
-64 NDFDEPHAFRIYETD
+64 NDFDESHAFRIYETD

-106 AAVTSTPMDVWARIK
+106 AAVTSTPMNVWERIK
-121 AHAVDPVNINFATD
+121 AHAVDPINIKFATD
-135 ITTTAAMQHD
+135 ITTTSAMQHD

-228 VVYGDVVKSKYYN
+228 VVYGDVVRSKYYN

-256 VKEGKKDNEVKVI
+256 VKEGKKDQEVKVI
-269 TKDMVDKVSKKY
+269 TKAMVDKVSAKY

-311 IIKALINI
+311 IIRALINI

-332 GVNIIVK
+332 GVNITVK

-359 SGHDRATL
+359 SGHDRSTL
-367 AEVQRAEWK
+367 AEVQRSEWK

-391 ESVNNVIT
+391 ESVNTVIS
-399 SLDGKSKNF
+399 SLDGKNQNF

-470 LDEFSVSNEEMKAK
+470 LDEFSVSNEAMKAK

-499 STDQAA
+499 SKDQAA
-505 QIAAAQSKL
+505 AIAEAQSKL

-572 SIKTLISQ
+572 NIKTLISQ
-580 TNEKIELAAEKYK
+580 TNDKIELAAEKYE
-593 EVKGDVNAAKA
+593 EVKGDVTAAKA
-604 RLNLIP
+604 RLELIP

-615 AVSNASGETKKY
+615 GVSKAKGDSQKY

-667 QAINSAKD
+667 QAINSAKN
-675 DMINTARTN
+675 DMLSAARTN

-699 LVETVK
+699 LVETMK
-705 SIPRKYGG
+705 SIPKKYGG

-720 DRQLYSGTYNLN
+720 DRPVRSGSYVLNGDGFATFHGYS
-732 NGYYVMMG
+732 
-740 YNFVGGKT
+740 FIGGQT
-748 LKELGVDR
+748 LKELGLKLND
-756 NTRLIIQY
+756 RLIIQY
-764 KIKFDQS
+764 KIKFDS
-771 VTNAR
+771 RVTNAR
-776 SIVEFYGNDSF
+776 SIVEFYSNTSF
-787 ISGSWPENIPSY
+787 IGPWPINIPDY
-799 PDIRGSNISSDGWET
+799 PEIKAKNISSDGWET
-814 RVGYINLNEAM
+814 RVGYITLTEKILNNA
-825 WSSANNIR
+825 IKVQ
-833 FRVDNTNNKPFT
+833 FRVDNTNNVPFT

-869 DTGGLNILRN
+869 DTGGQNLLRN
-879 GDFQFNLSDS
+879 GDFQLNIS
-889 VRRNNDGSGLLPAP
+889 PEEKAK
-903 PQNATT
+903 T
-909 DFWDPVYYGG
+909 DFWDIVH
-919 NNGITYDFGNHGFT
+919 YDNDQGMKIDLGNHGYSN
-933 KFNKKGVIHIYGT
+933 FNQAKGIVHFYGT
-946 SRSFN
+946 SRSYH
-951 WIEQRIQTL
+951 WIKQKVYNLNLQKGDMLTL
-960 NFKRGDIITISAD
+960 SAD
-973 ISAEGDK
+973 IATEVIQTATWNSDSIFAVEMVTTSA
-980 STWLS
+980 TR
-985 DDIFTFELF
+985 
-994 ALNASG
+994 
-1000 QEKSYRHNF
+1000 QEKSYRHHF
-1009 RRHED
+1009 RNHED
-1014 GLKDVV
+1014 GIIDLVPFRRAFNRV
-1020 HGDGQF
+1020 G
-1026 YRFGTSF
+1026 YSF
-1033 ELEDNAVQFR
+1033 ELEEDAVEV
-1043 FRIAIYPNKTV
+1043 AIKFVVFPNKML
-1054 NLYFTNFQI
+1054 NLYFRNFQL

-1078 IDITQNTKFQD
+1078 IDITTNTKFQD

-1105 NGINTKISQMV
+1105 NGINTKISQIV

-1127 NGGSPSGNIVLD
+1127 NGGSPSNNIILD
-1139 TDTFENAKS
+1139 TDTFENALS
-1148 NMTNTP
+1148 NLTITP
-1154 GVMSLSPTPG
+1154 GVMVKSPTPG
-1164 NYGTNPYRIIVNK
+1164 NYGTNPYRITVYK
-1177 TNDTQRWKGVTLPL
+1177 TNDTQRWRGVSLPL
-1191 TIDKVK
+1191 TINSVKV
-1197 TGDTFTVSFKYKINS
+1197 GDTFTVSFKYRINS
-1212 SMHKSGSS
+1212 AMHKSGSS
-1220 NYVVELKDHTR
+1220 AYTVELKDHTR
-1231 NKGQAIWSS
+1231 NKSKEIWSIDTNS
-1240 GTTIELNRWL
+1240 TAIEFNKWL

-1257 IDKDMTFDSKDMHPF
+1257 INKDMTFDSKDLHPF
-1272 YFWVDKA
+1272 YFWIDKA

-1341 KGKNLEFDGDA
+1341 KGKNLEFDGNA

-1389 DNLLANKAKIR
+1389 DKLIADKGKIR
-1400 RIFTDGI
+1400 RIWTDGI
-1407 DIGNTTTMYA
+1407 DIGNTTTLHA
-1417 TNGILQ
+1417 ANGILN
-1423 ISHKGGLTKDVT
+1423 ITHKDGITNRVT
-1435 IRSNGRISSPAW
+1435 IRSNGRIATPAW
-1447 INGRVS
+1447 FNGRATDS
-1453 NNADYTPVMTNV
+1453 AEYTPVMTNV
-1465 SMNTPLGPRIPVSQ
+1465 WVNSPLAS
-1479 SGITVY
+1479 
-1485 GVRTMFIVTFSKA
+1485 VRNDVDVFAVRGLFMVRFKGQL
-1498 DTNEYDTHTYL
+1498 NEYGSSCWL
-1509 YLNDGS
+1509 YVNDGS
-1515 NQNHTWYVP
+1515 NQNHTYYVP
-1524 LKWPKTQ
+1524 LERAQTQ
-1531 NDWNNGF
+1531 SDWNKGF
-1538 Y
+1538 R

>member
-121 AHAVDPVNINFATD
+121 AHAVDPINIKFATD
-135 ITTTAAMQHD
+135 ITTTSAMQHD

-151 SLISGTEGSMVDV
+151 SLISGTEGSMVDA

-228 VVYGDVVKSKYYN
+228 VVYGDVVRSRYYN
-241 DYFTKRMSPIDVTSK
+241 NYFTKRMSPIDVTSK
-256 VKEGKKDNEVKVI
+256 VKEGKKDQEVKVI
-269 TKDMVDKVSKKY
+269 TKAMVDKVSAKY

-351 IKKISAST
+351 IKKLSAST

-418 LKANDIWYKTIGE
+418 LNANDIWYKTIGE

-470 LDEFSVSNEEMKAK
+470 LDEFSVSNEAMKAK

-549 KQEVNHHLA
+549 KQEVNHHLS

-572 SIKTLISQ
+572 NIKTLISQ

-604 RLNLIP
+604 RLELIP

-615 AVSNASGETKKY
+615 AVSNASGESKKY

-667 QAINSAKD
+667 QAINASKNEMLNA
-675 DMINTARTN
+675 ARTN

-699 LVETVK
+699 LVETMK
-705 SIPRKYGG
+705 SIPKKYGG

-720 DRQLYSGTYNLN
+720 DRPIRSGEYTISSAGFHVISGYS
-732 NGYYVMMG
+732 
-740 YNFVGGKT
+740 FVGGQT
-748 LKELGVDR
+748 LKELGINR
-756 NTRLIIQY
+756 NDRLIIQY
-764 KIKFDQS
+764 KIKFDS
-771 VTNAR
+771 RVTNAR
-776 SIVEFYGNDSF
+776 SVVEFYSNESF
-787 ISGSWPENIPSY
+787 VGRWPENIPDY
-799 PDIRGSNISSDGWET
+799 PAITEKNISSDVWET
-814 RVGYINLNEAM
+814 RVGYVNLTEEM
-825 WSSANNIR
+825 WSRATKIH
-833 FRVDNTNNKPFT
+833 FRVDNTNNVPFT

-869 DTGGLNILRN
+869 DTGGQNLLRN
-879 GDFQFNLSDS
+879 GDFQLNITDEEKAK
-889 VRRNNDGSGLLPAP
+889 N
-903 PQNATT
+903 
-909 DFWDPVYYGG
+909 DFWRIVHYGG
-919 NNGITYDFGNHGFT
+919 DQGMKIDVGNHGYSN
-933 KFNKKGVIHIYGT
+933 FNQAKGIVHFYGT
-946 SRSFN
+946 SGSYHC
-951 WIEQRIQTL
+951 IEQRVYNVNL
-960 NFKRGDIITISAD
+960 KKGDIVTLSAD
-973 ISAEGDK
+973 ISTEGK
-980 STWLS
+980 NAQTWNS
-985 DDIFTFELF
+985 DNIFTFELF
-994 ALNASG
+994 GTSASRK
-1000 QEKSYRHNF
+1000 EKAYKHKF
-1009 RRHED
+1009 RNHED
-1014 GLKDVV
+1014 GIIDLVPFERSFNRV
-1020 HGDGQF
+1020 G
-1026 YRFGTSF
+1026 YSF
-1033 ELEDNAVQFR
+1033 ELEEDAVELFVK
-1043 FRIAIYPNKTV
+1043 ITVYPNKTL
-1054 NLYFTNFQI
+1054 NLYFRNFQL

-1068 VNGFKKNPLD
+1068 INGFKKHPLD
-1078 IDITQNTKFQD
+1078 VDLTQNTKFQE

-1094 DLFSRTLGENE
+1094 DLFSRTIGESE
-1105 NGINTKISQMV
+1105 NGIPTRIAQMV
-1116 MKSDEIQSFVQ
+1116 MKSNEIQSFVS
-1127 NGGSPSGNIVLD
+1127 NGGSPSNNIILD
-1139 TDTFENAKS
+1139 TDTFENALS
-1148 NMTNTP
+1148 NITITP
-1154 GVMSLSPTPG
+1154 GVMVKSPTPG
-1164 NYGTNPYRIIVNK
+1164 NYGKNPYRITVYK

-1191 TIDKVK
+1191 TIQSVKV
-1197 TGDTFTVSFKYKINS
+1197 GDTFTVSFKYRINS
-1212 SMHKSGSS
+1212 TMHKSGSS
-1220 NYVVELKDHTR
+1220 SYVVELKDHTR

-1240 GTTIELNRWL
+1240 GTTIELDKWI

-1257 IDKDMTFDSKDMHPF
+1257 IDKGMTFDSKDMHPF

-1289 ARGNK
+1289 ARGNS
-1294 LPDEYSPAS
+1294 LPDEYSPGS

-1341 KGKNLEFDGDA
+1341 KGKNLEFDGNA
-1352 LIHNGIIKNAHIAD
+1352 LIHNGVIKNAHIAD

-1389 DNLLANKAKIR
+1389 DKLIADKGKIR
-1400 RIFTDGI
+1400 RIWTDGI
-1407 DIGNTTTMYA
+1407 DIGNATTLHA
-1417 TNGILQ
+1417 SNGILN
-1423 ISHKGGLTKDVT
+1423 ITHKDGITNRVT
-1435 IRSNGRISSPAW
+1435 IRSNGRIATPAW
-1447 INGRVS
+1447 FNGRATDS
-1453 NNADYTPVMTNV
+1453 AEYTPVMTNV
-1465 SMNTPLGPRIPVSQ
+1465 WVNSPLS
-1479 SGITVY
+1479 S
-1485 GVRTMFIVTFSKA
+1485 VRNDVDVFAVRGLFMVRFKGQF
-1498 DTNEYDTHTYL
+1498 NEYGSSCWL
-1509 YLNDGS
+1509 YVNDGS
-1515 NQNHTWYVP
+1515 SQNHTYYVP
-1524 LKWPKTQ
+1524 LERAQTQ
-1531 NDWNNGF
+1531 SDWNKGF
-1538 Y
+1538 R

>member
-51 GEIRTERYILAKP
+51 GEVRTERYILAKP

-106 AAVTSTPMDVWARIK
+106 AAVTSTPMNVWERIK
-121 AHAVDPVNINFATD
+121 AHAVDPINIKFATD
-135 ITTTAAMQHD
+135 ITTTSAMQHD

-228 VVYGDVVKSKYYN
+228 VVYGDVVRSKYYN

-256 VKEGKKDNEVKVI
+256 VKEGKKDQEVKVI
-269 TKDMVDKVSKKY
+269 TKAMVDKVSAKY

-311 IIKALINI
+311 IIRALINI

-332 GVNIIVK
+332 GVNITVK

-351 IKKISAST
+351 IKKLSAST

-391 ESVNNVIT
+391 ESVNTVIS
-399 SLDGKSKNF
+399 SLDGKNQNF

-447 IPSNFGDAIDK
+447 IPANFGDAIDK

-521 NANREYLTRKI
+521 NTNREYLTRKI

-572 SIKTLISQ
+572 NIKTLISQ
-580 TNEKIELAAEKYK
+580 TNEKIELAAEKYN
-593 EVKGDVNAAKA
+593 EVKDDVNAAKA

-615 AVSNASGETKKY
+615 AVSNASGESKKY

-640 SSVTSSLNGTIS
+640 SSVTSSLNGTMA

-667 QAINSAKD
+667 QAINSAKN
-675 DMINTARTN
+675 DMLNSSRRDTSTI
-684 TNTVVETKIGELRQS
+684 VETKIGELRQS
-699 LVETVK
+699 LVETMK
-705 SIPRKYGG
+705 SIPKKYGG

-720 DRQLYSGTYNLN
+720 DRPIRSGDYRLGGNGFSVFPGYS
-732 NGYYVMMG
+732 
-740 YNFVGGKT
+740 FIGGQT
-748 LKELGVDR
+748 LKELGVKLND
-756 NTRLIIQY
+756 RLIIQY
-764 KIKFDQS
+764 KIKFDS
-771 VTNAR
+771 RVTNAR
-776 SIVEFYGNDSF
+776 SIAEFYSNSTFFGR
-787 ISGSWPENIPSY
+787 WPENIPDY
-799 PDIRGSNISSDGWET
+799 PAITEKNISSDEWET
-814 RVGYINLNEAM
+814 RVGYINLTAEM
-825 WSSANNIR
+825 WSSATKIN
-833 FRVDNTNNKPFT
+833 FRVDDTNNVPFT

-869 DTGGLNILRN
+869 DTGGQNLLRN
-879 GDFQFNLSDS
+879 GDFQLNISDEEK
-889 VRRNNDGSGLLPAP
+889 AK
-903 PQNATT
+903 T
-909 DFWDPVYYGG
+909 DFWGIVHY
-919 NNGITYDFGNHGFT
+919 NNDQGMKIDLGNHGYNN
-933 KFNKKGVIHIYGT
+933 FNQAKGIIHFYGT
-946 SRSFN
+946 SGHYH
-951 WIEQRIQTL
+951 WLEQRVYNL
-960 NFKRGDIITISAD
+960 NLQKGDMVTISAD
-973 ISAEGDK
+973 IATEGTDTT
-980 STWLS
+980 TWNS
-985 DDIFTFELF
+985 DNIFTFELF
-994 ALNASG
+994 TTSASG
-1000 QEKSYRHNF
+1000 KETAYRHKF
-1009 RRHED
+1009 RNHED
-1014 GLKDVV
+1014 GLIDLVP
-1020 HGDGQF
+1020 F
-1026 YRFGTSF
+1026 RRAFNRIGTSF
-1033 ELEDNAVQFR
+1033 ELTDDAVQVFVKITV
-1043 FRIAIYPNKTV
+1043 FPNKTL
-1054 NLYFTNFQI
+1054 NLYFRNFQL

-1068 VNGFKKNPLD
+1068 INGFKKNPLD
-1078 IDITQNTKFQD
+1078 VDLTQNTKFQE

-1094 DLFSRTLGENE
+1094 DLFSRTIGENE
-1105 NGINTKISQMV
+1105 NGINTKIAQMV
-1116 MKSDEIQSFVQ
+1116 MKSNEIQTFVA
-1127 NGGSPSGNIVLD
+1127 NGGSPSNNIILD
-1139 TDTFENAKS
+1139 TDTFENALS
-1148 NMTNTP
+1148 NLTITP
-1154 GVMSLSPTPG
+1154 GVMVKSPTPG
-1164 NYGTNPYRIIVNK
+1164 NYGKNPYRITVYK
-1177 TNDTQRWKGVTLPL
+1177 TNDTQRWKGVSLPL
-1191 TIDKVK
+1191 TIQSVKV
-1197 TGDTFTVSFKYKINS
+1197 GDTLTVSFKYKINS
-1212 SMHKSGSS
+1212 SMHNSGSS
-1220 NYVVELKDHTR
+1220 VYAVELKDHTR
-1231 NKGQAIWSS
+1231 QKGQAIWSS
-1240 GTTIELNRWL
+1240 GTTIELDKWI

-1257 IDKDMTFDSKDMHPF
+1257 IDKDMTFDYKDMHPF

-1289 ARGNK
+1289 ARGNS
-1294 LPDEYSPAS
+1294 LPDEYSPGS
-1303 WGSATMVNQLSNSYA
+1303 WGSATVVNQLSNSYA

-1341 KGKNLEFDGDA
+1341 KGKNLEFDGNA
-1352 LIHNGIIKNAHIAD
+1352 LIHNGVIKNAHIAD

-1407 DIGNTTTMYA
+1407 DIGNTSTLYA
-1417 TNGILQ
+1417 SNGVLN
-1423 ISHKGGLTKDVT
+1423 ISHKDGITNRVT
-1435 IRSNGRISSPAW
+1435 IRSNGRIATPAW
-1447 INGRVS
+1447 FNGRATDS
-1453 NNADYTPVMTNV
+1453 AEYTPVMTNV
-1465 SMNTPLGPRIPVSQ
+1465 WVNSPLASLRNDVDVFAVRGLFMVRFKGQ
-1479 SGITVY
+1479 S
-1485 GVRTMFIVTFSKA
+1485 
-1498 DTNEYDTHTYL
+1498 NEYGSSCWL
-1509 YLNDGS
+1509 YVNDGS
-1515 NQNHTWYVP
+1515 NQNHTYYVP
-1524 LKWPKTQ
+1524 LERAQTQ
-1531 NDWNNGF
+1531 SDWNKGF
-1538 Y
+1538 R

>member
-106 AAVTSTPMDVWARIK
+106 AAVTSTPMNVWERIK
-121 AHAVDPVNINFATD
+121 AHAVDPINIKFATD
-135 ITTTAAMQHD
+135 ITTTSAMQHD

-228 VVYGDVVKSKYYN
+228 VVYGDVVRSKYYN

-256 VKEGKKDNEVKVI
+256 VKEGKKDQEVKVI
-269 TKDMVDKVSKKY
+269 TKAMVDKVSKKY
-281 FEQNYG
+281 FDENYG

-332 GVNIIVK
+332 GVNITVK

-359 SGHDRATL
+359 SGHDRSTL

-391 ESVNNVIT
+391 ESVNTVIS
-399 SLDGKSKNF
+399 SLDGKNQNF

-447 IPSNFGDAIDK
+447 IPANFGDAIDK

-470 LDEFSVSNEEMKAK
+470 LDEFSVSNEAMKVK

-499 STDQAA
+499 SKDQAA

-521 NANREYLTRKI
+521 NTNREYLTRKI

-572 SIKTLISQ
+572 NIKTLISQ
-580 TNEKIELAAEKYK
+580 TNEKIELAAEKYN

-604 RLNLIP
+604 RLKLIP

-615 AVSNASGETKKY
+615 AVSNASGESKKY

-640 SSVTSSLNGTIS
+640 SFVTSSLNGTVS
-652 GLISSSVVQEAGVIR
+652 GLISSSVVQEAGIIR
-667 QAINSAKD
+667 QAITSAKN
-675 DMINTARTN
+675 DMLSAARIN

-699 LVETVK
+699 LVETMK
-705 SIPRKYGG
+705 SIPKKYGG

-720 DRQLYSGTYNLN
+720 DRPVRSGRYVLNGDGFATFHGYS
-732 NGYYVMMG
+732 
-740 YNFVGGKT
+740 FIGGQT
-748 LKELGVDR
+748 LKELGLKLND
-756 NTRLIIQY
+756 RLIIQY
-764 KIKFDQS
+764 KIKFDS
-771 VTNAR
+771 RVTNAR
-776 SIVEFYGNDSF
+776 SIVEFYSNTSF
-787 ISGSWPENIPSY
+787 IGPWPVNIPDY
-799 PDIRGSNISSDGWET
+799 PEITAKNISSDGWET
-814 RVGYINLNEAM
+814 RVGYITLTEEILNNA
-825 WSSANNIR
+825 IKVQ
-833 FRVDNTNNKPFT
+833 FRVDDTNNVPFT

-869 DTGGLNILRN
+869 DTGGQNLLRN
-879 GDFQFNLSDS
+879 GDFQLNISTEEK
-889 VRRNNDGSGLLPAP
+889 AK
-903 PQNATT
+903 T
-909 DFWDPVYYGG
+909 DFWDIVH
-919 NNGITYDFGNHGFT
+919 YDNDQGMKIDLGNHGYSN
-933 KFNKKGVIHIYGT
+933 FNQAKGIVHFYGT
-946 SRSFN
+946 SRSYH
-951 WIEQRIQTL
+951 WIKQKVYNLNLQKGDMLTL
-960 NFKRGDIITISAD
+960 SAD
-973 ISAEGDK
+973 IATEEIDRNTWNSDSIFAVEMVTTSA
-980 STWLS
+980 TR
-985 DDIFTFELF
+985 
-994 ALNASG
+994 
-1000 QEKSYRHNF
+1000 QEKSYRHHF
-1009 RRHED
+1009 RNHED
-1014 GLKDVV
+1014 GIIDLVLFRRAFNRVGYSFKLEEDAVEVAVKFVV
-1020 HGDGQF
+1020 F
-1026 YRFGTSF
+1026 
-1033 ELEDNAVQFR
+1033 
-1043 FRIAIYPNKTV
+1043 PNKTL
-1054 NLYFTNFQI
+1054 NLYFRNFQL

-1068 VNGFKKNPLD
+1068 INGFKKNPLD
-1078 IDITQNTKFQD
+1078 VDLTQNTKFQE

-1094 DLFSRTLGENE
+1094 DLFSRTIGENE
-1105 NGINTKISQMV
+1105 NGINTKIAQMV

-1127 NGGSPSGNIVLD
+1127 NGGSPSNNIILD
-1139 TDTFENAKS
+1139 TDTFENALS
-1148 NMTNTP
+1148 NLTITP
-1154 GVMSLSPTPG
+1154 GVMVKSPTPG
-1164 NYGTNPYRIIVNK
+1164 NYGKNPYRISVYK
-1177 TNDTQRWKGVTLPL
+1177 TNDTQRWRGVSLPL
-1191 TIDKVK
+1191 TIQSVKV
-1197 TGDTFTVSFKYKINS
+1197 GDTFTVSFKYKINS
-1212 SMHKSGSS
+1212 AMDKRGSS
-1220 NYVVELKDHTR
+1220 TYAVELKDHTR
-1231 NKGQAIWSS
+1231 NKGQTIWSIGANS
-1240 GTTIELNRWL
+1240 TAIEFNKWL

-1257 IDKDMTFDSKDMHPF
+1257 IDKDMTFDSKDLHPF

-1279 GDFEIKEIMM
+1279 GDFEIAEIMM

-1341 KGKNLEFDGDA
+1341 KGKNLEFDGNA
-1352 LIHNGIIKNAHIAD
+1352 LIHNGVIKNAHIAD

-1389 DNLLANKAKIR
+1389 NTLIARKATISR
-1400 RIFTDGI
+1400 LFTDGI
-1407 DIGNTTTMYA
+1407 DIGNTTTLYA
-1417 TNGILQ
+1417 SNGVLQ

-1435 IRSNGRISSPAW
+1435 ISSNGRISSPTW
-1447 INGRVS
+1447 FNGQVS
-1453 NNADYTPVMTNV
+1453 RSADFTPVMTNV
-1465 SMNTPLGPRIPVSQ
+1465 WVNSPLNSLR
-1479 SGITVY
+1479 SGVNVY
-1485 GVRTMFIVTFSKA
+1485 GVRGLFMVTFSGQ
-1498 DTNEYDTHTYL
+1498 TNEYGSSAWL
-1509 YLNDGS
+1509 YVNDGS
-1515 NQNHTWYVP
+1515 SQNHTYYVP
-1524 LKWPKTQ
+1524 LKKAETQ
-1531 NDWNNGF
+1531 YDWNKGF
-1538 Y
+1538 I

>member
-106 AAVTSTPMDVWARIK
+106 AAVTSTPMNVWERIK
-121 AHAVDPVNINFATD
+121 AHAVDPINVKFATD
-135 ITTTAAMQHD
+135 ITTTSAMQHD

-151 SLISGTEGSMVDV
+151 SLISGTEGSMVDA

-228 VVYGDVVKSKYYN
+228 VVYGDVVRSKYYN

-256 VKEGKKDNEVKVI
+256 VKKDQEVKVI
-269 TKDMVDKVSKKY
+269 TKAMVDKVSAKY

-311 IIKALINI
+311 IIRALINI

-332 GVNIIVK
+332 GVNITVK

-359 SGHDRATL
+359 SGHDRSTL

-391 ESVNNVIT
+391 ESVNTVIS
-399 SLDGKSKNF
+399 SLDGKNQNF

-447 IPSNFGDAIDK
+447 IPANFGDAIDK

-521 NANREYLTRKI
+521 NANREYLTQKI

-572 SIKTLISQ
+572 NIKTLISQ
-580 TNEKIELAAEKYK
+580 TNEKIGLAAEKYE
-593 EVKGDVNAAKA
+593 EVKGDVNATKA

-615 AVSNASGETKKY
+615 AVSNASGESKKY

-640 SSVTSSLNGTIS
+640 SSVTSRLNGTMV

-675 DMINTARTN
+675 DMLSAARTN

-720 DRQLYSGTYNLN
+720 DRPVRSGRYVLNGDGFATFHGYS
-732 NGYYVMMG
+732 
-740 YNFVGGKT
+740 FIGGQT
-748 LKELGVDR
+748 LKELGLKLND
-756 NTRLIIQY
+756 RLIIQY
-764 KIKFDQS
+764 KIKFDS
-771 VTNAR
+771 RVTNAR
-776 SIVEFYGNDSF
+776 SIVEFYSNTSVIGL
-787 ISGSWPENIPSY
+787 WPVNIPDY
-799 PDIRGSNISSDGWET
+799 PEITAKNISSDGWET
-814 RVGYINLNEAM
+814 RVGYITLTEEILNNA
-825 WSSANNIR
+825 IKVQ
-833 FRVDNTNNKPFT
+833 FRVDDTNNVPFT

-869 DTGGLNILRN
+869 DTGGQNLLRN
-879 GDFQFNLSDS
+879 GDFQLNISTEE
-889 VRRNNDGSGLLPAP
+889 
-903 PQNATT
+903 NAKT
-909 DFWDPVYYGG
+909 DFWDIVH
-919 NNGITYDFGNHGFT
+919 YDNDQGMKIDLGNHGYSN
-933 KFNKKGVIHIYGT
+933 FNQAKGIVHFYGT
-946 SRSFN
+946 SRSYH
-951 WIEQRIQTL
+951 WIKQKVYNLNLQKGDMLTL
-960 NFKRGDIITISAD
+960 SAD
-973 ISAEGDK
+973 IATEEIDRNTWNSNSIFAVEMVTTSA
-980 STWLS
+980 TR
-985 DDIFTFELF
+985 
-994 ALNASG
+994 
-1000 QEKSYRHNF
+1000 QEKSYRHHF
-1009 RRHED
+1009 RNHED
-1014 GLKDVV
+1014 GIIDLVLFRRAFNRVGYSFKLEEDAVEVAVKFVV
-1020 HGDGQF
+1020 F
-1026 YRFGTSF
+1026 
-1033 ELEDNAVQFR
+1033 
-1043 FRIAIYPNKTV
+1043 PNKTL
-1054 NLYFTNFQI
+1054 NLYFRNFQL

-1068 VNGFKKNPLD
+1068 INGFKKNPLD
-1078 IDITQNTKFQD
+1078 VDLTQNTKFQE

-1094 DLFSRTLGENE
+1094 DLFSRTIGENE
-1105 NGINTKISQMV
+1105 NGINTKIAQMV

-1127 NGGSPSGNIVLD
+1127 NGGSPSNNIILD
-1139 TDTFENAKS
+1139 TDTFENALS
-1148 NMTNTP
+1148 NLTITP
-1154 GVMSLSPTPG
+1154 GVMVKSPTPG
-1164 NYGTNPYRIIVNK
+1164 NYGTNPYRITVYK
-1177 TNDTQRWKGVTLPL
+1177 TDDTQRWKGVSLPL
-1191 TIDKVK
+1191 TIQSVKV
-1197 TGDTFTVSFKYKINS
+1197 GDTFTVSFKYKINS
-1212 SMHKSGSS
+1212 TMDKRGSS
-1220 NYVVELKDHTR
+1220 AYVVELKDHTR
-1231 NKGQAIWSS
+1231 NKGQAIWSIGANS
-1240 GTTIELNRWL
+1240 TNIEFNKWL
-1250 TFKRTFN
+1250 TFKQTFN
-1257 IDKDMTFDSKDMHPF
+1257 INKDMTFDSKDLHPF

-1318 IRALNS
+1318 IRALKS

-1341 KGKNLEFDGDA
+1341 KGKNLEFDGNA

-1407 DIGNTTTMYA
+1407 DIGNTSTLYA
-1417 TNGILQ
+1417 SNGVLN
-1423 ISHKGGLTKDVT
+1423 ISHKDGITNRVT
-1435 IRSNGRISSPAW
+1435 IRSNGRIATPAW
-1447 INGRVS
+1447 FNGRATDS
-1453 NNADYTPVMTNV
+1453 AEYTPVMTNV
-1465 SMNTPLGPRIPVSQ
+1465 WVNSPLASVRNDVDVFAVRGLFMVRFKGQ
-1479 SGITVY
+1479 S
-1485 GVRTMFIVTFSKA
+1485 
-1498 DTNEYDTHTYL
+1498 NEYGSSCWL
-1509 YLNDGS
+1509 YVNDGS
-1515 NQNHTWYVP
+1515 NQNHTYYVP
-1524 LKWPKTQ
+1524 LERSQTQ
-1531 NDWNNGF
+1531 SDWNKGF
-1538 Y
+1538 R

>member
-106 AAVTSTPMDVWARIK
+106 AAVTSTPMNVWERIK
-121 AHAVDPVNINFATD
+121 AHAVDPINIKFATD
-135 ITTTAAMQHD
+135 ITTTSAMQHD

-228 VVYGDVVKSKYYN
+228 VVYGDVVRSKYYN

-256 VKEGKKDNEVKVI
+256 VKEGKKDQEVKVI
-269 TKDMVDKVSKKY
+269 TKAMVDKVSAKY

-332 GVNIIVK
+332 GVNITVK

-359 SGHDRATL
+359 SGHDRSTL

-391 ESVNNVIT
+391 ESVNTVIS
-399 SLDGKSKNF
+399 SLDGKNQNF

-447 IPSNFGDAIDK
+447 IPANFGDAIDK

-499 STDQAA
+499 SKDQAA
-505 QIAAAQSKL
+505 QIAEAQSKL

-572 SIKTLISQ
+572 NIKTLISQ
-580 TNEKIELAAEKYK
+580 TNEKIKLAAEKYE
-593 EVKGDVNAAKA
+593 EVKGDVTAAKA
-604 RLNLIP
+604 RLELIP

-615 AVSNASGETKKY
+615 GVSKAKGDSQKY

-640 SSVTSSLNGTIS
+640 SSVTSSLNGTVS
-652 GLISSSVVQEAGVIR
+652 GLISSSVVQEAGIIR
-667 QAINSAKD
+667 QAITSAKN
-675 DMINTARTN
+675 DMLSAARIN

-699 LVETVK
+699 LVETMK
-705 SIPRKYGG
+705 SIPKKYGG

-720 DRQLYSGTYNLN
+720 DRPVRSGRYVLNGDGFATFHGYS
-732 NGYYVMMG
+732 
-740 YNFVGGKT
+740 FIGGQT
-748 LKELGVDR
+748 LKELGLKLND
-756 NTRLIIQY
+756 RLIIQY
-764 KIKFDQS
+764 KIKFDS
-771 VTNAR
+771 RVTNAR
-776 SIVEFYGNDSF
+776 SIVEFYSNTSF
-787 ISGSWPENIPSY
+787 IGPWPVNIPDY
-799 PDIRGSNISSDGWET
+799 PEITAKNISSDGWET
-814 RVGYINLNEAM
+814 RVGYITLTEEILNNA
-825 WSSANNIR
+825 IKVQ
-833 FRVDNTNNKPFT
+833 FRVDDTNNVPFT

-855 SVVDWSA
+855 SVIDWSA

-869 DTGGLNILRN
+869 DTGGQNLLRN
-879 GDFQFNLSDS
+879 GDFQLNITDKEK
-889 VRRNNDGSGLLPAP
+889 AK
-903 PQNATT
+903 T
-909 DFWDPVYYGG
+909 DFWEIVHYGDDQG
-919 NNGITYDFGNHGFT
+919 MKIDLGNHGYSN
-933 KFNKKGVIHIYGT
+933 FNQAKGIVHFYGT
-946 SRSFN
+946 SGSYHLIKQKVYN
-951 WIEQRIQTL
+951 INLQKGDMLTLSADIATERIQTATW
-960 NFKRGDIITISAD
+960 NSDSIFAVEMVTTSA
-973 ISAEGDK
+973 
-980 STWLS
+980 TR
-985 DDIFTFELF
+985 
-994 ALNASG
+994 
-1000 QEKSYRHNF
+1000 QEKSYRHHF
-1009 RRHED
+1009 RNHED
-1014 GLKDVV
+1014 GIIDLVPFRRAFNRV
-1020 HGDGQF
+1020 G
-1026 YRFGTSF
+1026 YSF
-1033 ELEDNAVQFR
+1033 ELEEDAVEVAVKFVV
-1043 FRIAIYPNKTV
+1043 FPNKTL
-1054 NLYFTNFQI
+1054 NLYFRNFQL

-1068 VNGFKKNPLD
+1068 INGFKKNPLD
-1078 IDITQNTKFQD
+1078 VDLTQNTKFQE

-1094 DLFSRTLGENE
+1094 DLFSRTIGENE
-1105 NGINTKISQMV
+1105 NGINTKIAQMV

-1127 NGGSPSGNIVLD
+1127 NGGSPSNNIILD
-1139 TDTFENAKS
+1139 TDTFENALS
-1148 NMTNTP
+1148 NLTITP
-1154 GVMSLSPTPG
+1154 GVMVKSPTPG
-1164 NYGTNPYRIIVNK
+1164 NYGKNPYRISVYK
-1177 TNDTQRWKGVTLPL
+1177 TNDTQRWRGVSLPL
-1191 TIDKVK
+1191 TINSVKV
-1197 TGDTFTVSFKYKINS
+1197 GDTFTVSFKYRINS
-1212 SMHKSGSS
+1212 AMHKSGSS
-1220 NYVVELKDHTR
+1220 VYYVELKDHTR

-1240 GTTIELNRWL
+1240 GTTIELNKWI

-1257 IDKDMTFDSKDMHPF
+1257 IDKDMTFDSKDLHPF

-1341 KGKNLEFDGDA
+1341 KGKNLEFDGNA

-1407 DIGNTTTMYA
+1407 DIGNTSTLYA
-1417 TNGILQ
+1417 SNGVLN
-1423 ISHKGGLTKDVT
+1423 ISHKDGITNRVT
-1435 IRSNGRISSPAW
+1435 IRSNGRIATPAW
-1447 INGRVS
+1447 FNGRATDS
-1453 NNADYTPVMTNV
+1453 AEYTPVMTNV
-1465 SMNTPLGPRIPVSQ
+1465 WVNSPLAS
-1479 SGITVY
+1479 
-1485 GVRTMFIVTFSKA
+1485 VRNDVDVFAVRGLFMVRFREQY
-1498 DTNEYDTHTYL
+1498 NEYGSSCWL
-1509 YLNDGS
+1509 YVNDGS
-1515 NQNHTWYVP
+1515 NQNHTYYVP
-1524 LKWPKTQ
+1524 LERAQTQ
-1531 NDWNNGF
+1531 SDWNKGF
-1538 Y
+1538 R

>member
-106 AAVTSTPMDVWARIK
+106 AAVTSTPMNVWERIK
-121 AHAVDPVNINFATD
+121 AHSVDPINIKFATD
-135 ITTTAAMQHD
+135 ITTTSAMQHD

-228 VVYGDVVKSKYYN
+228 VVYGDVVRSKYYN

-256 VKEGKKDNEVKVI
+256 VKEGKKDQEVKVI
-269 TKDMVDKVSKKY
+269 TKAMVDKVSAKY

-332 GVNIIVK
+332 GVNITVK

-359 SGHDRATL
+359 SGHDRSTL

-391 ESVNNVIT
+391 ESVNTVIS
-399 SLDGKSKNF
+399 SLDGKNQNF

-447 IPSNFGDAIDK
+447 IPANFGDAIDK

-470 LDEFSVSNEEMKAK
+470 LDEFSVSNEAMKAK

-499 STDQAA
+499 SKDQAA
-505 QIAAAQSKL
+505 AIAEAQSKL

-572 SIKTLISQ
+572 NIKTLISQ
-580 TNEKIELAAEKYK
+580 TNEKIELAAEKYN

-615 AVSNASGETKKY
+615 AVSNASGESKKY
-627 TDAQIKLSEGRIT
+627 TDSQIKLSEGRIT
-640 SSVTSSLNGTIS
+640 SSVTSSLNGTMA

-667 QAINSAKD
+667 QAINSAKN
-675 DMINTARTN
+675 DMLNSSRRDTSTI
-684 TNTVVETKIGELRQS
+684 VETKIGELRQS
-699 LVETVK
+699 LVETMK
-705 SIPRKYGG
+705 SIPKKYGG

-720 DRQLYSGTYNLN
+720 DRPIRSGGYRLGGNGFSVFPGYS
-732 NGYYVMMG
+732 
-740 YNFVGGKT
+740 FIGGKT
-748 LKELGVDR
+748 LKELGVKL
-756 NTRLIIQY
+756 NNRLIIQY
-764 KIKFDQS
+764 KIKFNS
-771 VTNAR
+771 RVTNAR
-776 SIVEFYGNDSF
+776 SIVEFHSNSTFVGR
-787 ISGSWPENIPSY
+787 WPENIPDY
-799 PDIRGSNISSDGWET
+799 PAITEKNISSDEWET
-814 RVGYINLNEAM
+814 RVGYINLTAEM
-825 WSSANNIR
+825 WSSATKIN
-833 FRVDNTNNKPFT
+833 FRVDDTNNVPFT

-869 DTGGLNILRN
+869 DTGGQNLLRN
-879 GDFQFNLSDS
+879 GDFQLNISDEEK
-889 VRRNNDGSGLLPAP
+889 AK
-903 PQNATT
+903 T
-909 DFWDPVYYGG
+909 DFWGIVHY
-919 NNGITYDFGNHGFT
+919 NNDQGMKIDLGNHGYNN
-933 KFNKKGVIHIYGT
+933 FNQAKGIIHFYGT
-946 SRSFN
+946 SGHYH
-951 WIEQRIQTL
+951 WLEQRVYNL
-960 NFKRGDIITISAD
+960 NLQKGDMVTISAD
-973 ISAEGDK
+973 IATEGKDTT
-980 STWLS
+980 TWNS
-985 DDIFTFELF
+985 DNIFTFELF
-994 ALNASG
+994 ATSASG
-1000 QEKSYRHNF
+1000 KETAYQHKF
-1009 RRHED
+1009 RNHED
-1014 GLKDVV
+1014 GLIDLVP
-1020 HGDGQF
+1020 F
-1026 YRFGTSF
+1026 RRAFNRIGTSF
-1033 ELEDNAVQFR
+1033 ELTDDAVQVFVKITV
-1043 FRIAIYPNKTV
+1043 FPDKTL
-1054 NLYFTNFQI
+1054 NLYFRNFQL

-1068 VNGFKKNPLD
+1068 INGFKKNPLD
-1078 IDITQNTKFQD
+1078 VDLTQNTKFQE

-1094 DLFSRTLGENE
+1094 DLFSRTIGENE
-1105 NGINTKISQMV
+1105 NGINTKIAQMV
-1116 MKSDEIQSFVQ
+1116 MKSNEIQTFVA
-1127 NGGSPSGNIVLD
+1127 NGGSPSNNIILD
-1139 TDTFENAKS
+1139 TDTFENALS
-1148 NMTNTP
+1148 NLTITP
-1154 GVMSLSPTPG
+1154 GVMVKSPTPG
-1164 NYGTNPYRIIVNK
+1164 NYGTNPYRITVYK
-1177 TNDTQRWKGVTLPL
+1177 TNDTQRWRGVSLPL
-1191 TIDKVK
+1191 TIQSVKV
-1197 TGDTFTVSFKYKINS
+1197 GDTFTLSFKYKINS
-1212 SMHKSGSS
+1212 AMHKSGSS
-1220 NYVVELKDHTR
+1220 DYVVELKDHTR
-1231 NKGQAIWSS
+1231 QKGQAIWSS
-1240 GTTIELNRWL
+1240 GTTIELDKWI

-1289 ARGNK
+1289 ARGNS
-1294 LPDEYSPAS
+1294 LPDEYSPGS
-1303 WGSATMVNQLSNSYA
+1303 WGSATVVNQLSNSYA

-1341 KGKNLEFDGDA
+1341 KGKNLEFDGNA
-1352 LIHNGIIKNAHIAD
+1352 LIHNGVIKNAHIAD

-1407 DIGNTTTMYA
+1407 DIGNTSTLYA
-1417 TNGILQ
+1417 SNGVLN
-1423 ISHKGGLTKDVT
+1423 ISHKDGITNRVT
-1435 IRSNGRISSPAW
+1435 IRSNGRIATPAW
-1447 INGRVS
+1447 FNGRATDS
-1453 NNADYTPVMTNV
+1453 AEYTPVMTNV
-1465 SMNTPLGPRIPVSQ
+1465 WVNSPLASVRNDVDVFAVRGLFMVRFKEQ
-1479 SGITVY
+1479 S
-1485 GVRTMFIVTFSKA
+1485 
-1498 DTNEYDTHTYL
+1498 NEYGSSCWL
-1509 YLNDGS
+1509 YVNDGS
-1515 NQNHTWYVP
+1515 NQNHTYYVP
-1524 LKWPKTQ
+1524 LEKAQTQ
-1531 NDWNNGF
+1531 SDWNKGF
-1538 Y
+1538 R

>member
-106 AAVTSTPMDVWARIK
+106 AAVTSTPMNVWERIK
-121 AHAVDPVNINFATD
+121 AHAVDPINIKFATD
-135 ITTTAAMQHD
+135 ITTTSAMQHD

-228 VVYGDVVKSKYYN
+228 VVYGDVVRSKYYN

-256 VKEGKKDNEVKVI
+256 VKEGKKDQEVKVI
-269 TKDMVDKVSKKY
+269 TKAMVDKVSAKY

-311 IIKALINI
+311 IIRALINI

-332 GVNIIVK
+332 GVNITVK

-359 SGHDRATL
+359 SGHDRSTL

-391 ESVNNVIT
+391 ESVNTVIS
-399 SLDGKSKNF
+399 SLDGKNQNF

-447 IPSNFGDAIDK
+447 IPANFGDAIDK

-484 VDKVTSDANEILKRA
+484 VDKVMTDANEILKRA

-532 GELIASGTQDEL
+532 GELIASETQDEL

-572 SIKTLISQ
+572 NIKTLISQ
-580 TNEKIELAAEKYK
+580 TNEKIELAAEKYE

-604 RLNLIP
+604 RLELIP

-615 AVSNASGETKKY
+615 AVSNASGESKKY

-667 QAINSAKD
+667 QAITSAKN
-675 DMINTARTN
+675 DMLNAARTN

-799 PDIRGSNISSDGWET
+799 PEIIGSNISSDSWET

-833 FRVDNTNNKPFT
+833 FRVDGSNNKPFT

-869 DTGGLNILRN
+869 DTGGINILRN
-879 GDFQFNLSDS
+879 GDFQFDLS
-889 VRRNNDGSGLLPAP
+889 VRRNNNGSGMLPAP

-994 ALNASG
+994 SLNASG

-1033 ELEDNAVQFR
+1033 ELKDNAVQFR
-1043 FRIAIYPNKTV
+1043 FRISIYPNKTV

-1078 IDITQNTKFQD
+1078 IDITTNTKFQD

-1105 NGINTKISQMV
+1105 NGINTKIAQMV

-1139 TDTFENAKS
+1139 TDTFESALANF
-1148 NMTNTP
+1148 TNTP
-1154 GVMSLSPTPG
+1154 NEVSKSPSPG
-1164 NYGTNPYRIIVNK
+1164 NYGKNPYRITVNK
-1177 TNDTQRWKGVTLPL
+1177 SDLSRRWQGVSLPL
-1191 TIDKVK
+1191 TIGSIKA
-1197 TGDTFTVSFKYKINS
+1197 GETFTISFKYKINKAMDRRGTS
-1212 SMHKSGSS
+1212 TYYM
-1220 NYVVELKDHTR
+1220 ELKDHTR
-1231 NKGQAIWSS
+1231 QKATHIFNISRDEPAASIQYDTWV
-1240 GTTIELNRWL
+1240 

-1257 IDKDMTFDSKDMHPF
+1257 ATVDMTFDSKDMNAL
-1272 YFWVDKA
+1272 YFWVDKY

-1341 KGKNLEFDGDA
+1341 KGKNLEFDGNA

-1389 DNLLANKAKIR
+1389 NTLIARKATISR
-1400 RIFTDGI
+1400 LFTDGI
-1407 DIGNTTTMYA
+1407 DIGNTTTLYA
-1417 TNGILQ
+1417 SNGVLQ

-1435 IRSNGRISSPAW
+1435 ISSNGRISSPAW
-1447 INGRVS
+1447 FNGQVS
-1453 NNADYTPVMTNV
+1453 RSADFTPVMTNV
-1465 SMNTPLGPRIPVSQ
+1465 WVNSPLNSLR
-1479 SGITVY
+1479 SGVNVY
-1485 GVRTMFIVTFSKA
+1485 GVRGLFMVTFSGQ
-1498 DTNEYDTHTYL
+1498 TNEYGSSTWL
-1509 YLNDGS
+1509 YINDGS
-1515 NQNHTWYVP
+1515 TQNHTYYVP
-1524 LKWPKTQ
+1524 LKKAETQ
-1531 NDWNNGF
+1531 SDWNKGF
-1538 Y
+1538 R

>member
-106 AAVTSTPMDVWARIK
+106 AAVTSTPMDVWNRIK
-121 AHAVDPVNINFATD
+121 SHAVDPVNIKFATD
-135 ITTTAAMQHD
+135 ITTSSAMQHD

-151 SLISGTEGSMVDV
+151 SLISGTEGSMVDS

-228 VVYGDVVKSKYYN
+228 VVYGDVVRSKYYN

-256 VKEGKKDNEVKVI
+256 VKEGKKDEEVKVI
-269 TKDMVDKVSKKY
+269 TKAMVDKVSKKY
-281 FEQNYG
+281 FEENYG

-332 GVNIIVK
+332 GVNITVK

-359 SGHDRATL
+359 SGHDRSTL

-391 ESVNNVIT
+391 ESVNTVIS
-399 SLDGKSKNF
+399 SLDGKNQNF

-447 IPSNFGDAIDK
+447 IPANFGDAIDK

-499 STDQAA
+499 STEQAA

-521 NANREYLTRKI
+521 NANREYLTQKI

-549 KQEVNHHLA
+549 KQEVNHHLT

-572 SIKTLISQ
+572 NIKTLISQ
-580 TNEKIELAAEKYK
+580 TNEKIKLAAEKYE

-604 RLNLIP
+604 RLELIP

-615 AVSNASGETKKY
+615 GVSKAKGDSQKY

-640 SSVTSSLNGTIS
+640 SSVTSSLNGTMA

-675 DMINTARTN
+675 DMLNAARTN

-720 DRQLYSGTYNLN
+720 DKQLYSGTYNLN

-799 PDIRGSNISSDGWET
+799 PEIRGSNISSNGWET

-833 FRVDNTNNKPFT
+833 FRVDGSNNKPFT

-889 VRRNNDGSGLLPAP
+889 VRRNNGSGILPAP

-919 NNGITYDFGNHGFT
+919 NNGITYDFGNHGFN

-1078 IDITQNTKFQD
+1078 FDITQNTKFQD

-1094 DLFSRTLGENE
+1094 DLFSRTLGESE

-1127 NGGSPSGNIVLD
+1127 NGGSPSNNIILD
-1139 TDTFENAKS
+1139 TDTFEHVLANF
-1148 NMTNTP
+1148 MNTP
-1154 GVMSLSPTPG
+1154 NEVSKSPSPG
-1164 NYGTNPYRIIVNK
+1164 NYGTNPYRITVNK
-1177 TNDTQRWKGVTLPL
+1177 SDLSRRWQGVSLPL
-1191 TIDKVK
+1191 TIGSIKA
-1197 TGDTFTVSFKYKINS
+1197 GETFTISFKYKINKAMDRRGTS
-1212 SMHKSGSS
+1212 TYYM
-1220 NYVVELKDHTR
+1220 ELKDHNRQKAT
-1231 NKGQAIWSS
+1231 GIWNINSNTPAGS
-1240 GTTIELNRWL
+1240 IQYDTWVP
-1250 TFKRTFN
+1250 FKRTFN
-1257 IDKDMTFDSKDMHPF
+1257 ATVDMTFDSKDMNAL
-1272 YFWVDKA
+1272 YFWVDKY
-1279 GDFEIKEIMM
+1279 GELEIKELMM
-1289 ARGNK
+1289 ARGNS
-1294 LPDEYSPAS
+1294 LPDEYSPGS

-1341 KGKNLEFDGDA
+1341 KGKNLEFDGNA
-1352 LIHNGIIKNAHIAD
+1352 LIHNGVIKNAHIAD
-1366 ATISSAKVASLDA
+1366 ATISSAKVATLDA

-1389 DNLLANKAKIR
+1389 NTLIARKATISR
-1400 RIFTDGI
+1400 LFTDGI
-1407 DIGNTTTMYA
+1407 DIGNTTTLYA
-1417 TNGILQ
+1417 SNGVLQ

-1435 IRSNGRISSPAW
+1435 ISSNGRISSPAW
-1447 INGRVS
+1447 FNGQVS
-1453 NNADYTPVMTNV
+1453 RSADFTPVMTNV
-1465 SMNTPLGPRIPVSQ
+1465 WVNSPLNSLR
-1479 SGITVY
+1479 SGVNVY
-1485 GVRTMFIVTFSKA
+1485 GVRGLFMVTFSGQ
-1498 DTNEYDTHTYL
+1498 TNEYGSSAWL
-1509 YLNDGS
+1509 YINDGS
-1515 NQNHTWYVP
+1515 TQNHTYYVP
-1524 LKWPKTQ
+1524 LKKAETQ
-1531 NDWNNGF
+1531 YDWNKGF
-1538 Y
+1538 I

>member
-106 AAVTSTPMDVWARIK
+106 AAVTSTPMNVWERIK
-121 AHAVDPVNINFATD
+121 AHAVDQINIKFATD
-135 ITTTAAMQHD
+135 ITTTSAMEHD

-228 VVYGDVVKSKYYN
+228 VVYGDVVRSKYYN

-256 VKEGKKDNEVKVI
+256 VKEGKKDEEVKVI
-269 TKDMVDKVSKKY
+269 TKAMVDKVSAKY
-281 FEQNYG
+281 FDENYG

-311 IIKALINI
+311 IIRALINI

-332 GVNIIVK
+332 GVNITVK

-359 SGHDRATL
+359 SGHDRSTL

-391 ESVNNVIT
+391 ESVNTVIS
-399 SLDGKSKNF
+399 SLDGKNQNF

-447 IPSNFGDAIDK
+447 IPANFGDAIDK

-521 NANREYLTRKI
+521 NANREYLTQKI

-572 SIKTLISQ
+572 NIKTLISQ
-580 TNEKIELAAEKYK
+580 TNEKIELAAEKYE

-615 AVSNASGETKKY
+615 AVSNASGESKKY

-640 SSVTSSLNGTIS
+640 SSVTSSLNGTMA

-675 DMINTARTN
+675 DMLNAARTN

-776 SIVEFYGNDSF
+776 SIVEFYGNDLF

-799 PDIRGSNISSDGWET
+799 PEIRGSNISSDGWVT
-814 RVGYINLNEAM
+814 RVGYIILNEAM

-833 FRVDNTNNKPFT
+833 FRVDGSNNKPFT

-919 NNGITYDFGNHGFT
+919 NNGITYDFGNHGFN

-1033 ELEDNAVQFR
+1033 KLEDNAVQFR
-1043 FRIAIYPNKTV
+1043 FRISIYPNKTV

-1078 IDITQNTKFQD
+1078 FDITQNTKFQD

-1105 NGINTKISQMV
+1105 NGINTKIAQMV

-1127 NGGSPSGNIVLD
+1127 NGGSPSNNIILD
-1139 TDTFENAKS
+1139 TDTFEHVLANF
-1148 NMTNTP
+1148 MNTP
-1154 GVMSLSPTPG
+1154 NEVSKSPSPG
-1164 NYGTNPYRIIVNK
+1164 NYGTNPYRITVNK
-1177 TNDTQRWKGVTLPL
+1177 SDLSRRYQGVSLPL
-1191 TIDKVK
+1191 TIGSIKA
-1197 TGDTFTVSFKYKINS
+1197 GETFTISFKYKINKAMDRRGTS
-1212 SMHKSGSS
+1212 TYYM
-1220 NYVVELKDHTR
+1220 ELKDHTR
-1231 NKGQAIWSS
+1231 QKATGIWNISS
-1240 GTTIELNRWL
+1240 NTPAGSIQYDTWVP
-1250 TFKRTFN
+1250 FKRTFN
-1257 IDKDMTFDSKDMHPF
+1257 ATVDMTFDSKDMNAL
-1272 YFWVDKA
+1272 YFWVDKY
-1279 GDFEIKEIMM
+1279 GELEIKELMM

-1332 NVNTNGIRF
+1332 NINTNGIRF
-1341 KGKNLEFDGDA
+1341 KGKNLEFDGNA
-1352 LIHNGIIKNAHIAD
+1352 LIHNGVINNAHIAD

-1389 DNLLANKAKIR
+1389 NTLIARKATISR
-1400 RIFTDGI
+1400 LFTDGI
-1407 DIGNTTTMYA
+1407 DIGNATTLYA
-1417 TNGILQ
+1417 SNGVLQ

-1435 IRSNGRISSPAW
+1435 ISSNGRISSPAW
-1447 INGRVS
+1447 FNGQVS
-1453 NNADYTPVMTNV
+1453 RSADFTPVMTNV
-1465 SMNTPLGPRIPVSQ
+1465 WVNSPLNSLR
-1479 SGITVY
+1479 SGVNVY
-1485 GVRTMFIVTFSKA
+1485 GVRGLFMVTFSGQ
-1498 DTNEYDTHTYL
+1498 TNEYGSSAWL
-1509 YLNDGS
+1509 YVNDGS
-1515 NQNHTWYVP
+1515 SQNHTYYVP
-1524 LKWPKTQ
+1524 LKKAETQ
-1531 NDWNNGF
+1531 YDWNKGF
-1538 Y
+1538 I